1 MIKIDDSYLENE
13 IRDGFYIPSMTKRTW
28 AMELTVLDL
37 IDSICSKHNITYF
50 ADWGTYLGAIR
61 HKGFVP
67 WDDDLDICMH
77 RNELNKFLAVAKEEL
92 PEGYS
97 VMSFHNNDYSWK
109 FIYNIVPNDHMCFT
123 PEYLKSHYSFPYIVA
138 IDIFIIDNIS
148 DDDSIEQSRNEQV
161 KRLLNEAD
169 KISLSEHSEPDKL
182 NKMRALYD
190 EAEKLLQLE
199 NEHDTKRVVQKVP
212 WGVYHNRTY
221 DKSDFMNAV
230 RVPFEMTSVP
240 VPLCFNKILSS
251 KYGNFMNIVFGGGG
265 HNYPYYIGQKKAL
278 KENFD
283 YPATYKFTKSD
294 LLNSEKDYSASLKVI
309 AVDMKEYLS
318 DSVDII
324 REILLNKCGDLSY
337 EDIITYLSEL
347 QNNIVSFGTLTESVK
362 GDNCRTVKL
371 LEQYLEVIYEA
382 AKCVQEPYEK
392 INYKGTTGNECSEII
407 KEADGSASVNDIGI
421 NKANYNKYD
430 YLDNDGNADRILNEL
445 EDKFASIIEAIDS
458 EIVNRR
464 SVLFLPVKAKHFSSM
479 RAIYKMEKST
489 PDTDVYVMPLP
500 YYYKEY
506 DGSFKDEL
514 HIETEEFMNAG
525 IAVTDYNQFDLS
537 LLCPE
542 RIYINSPYDEYNM
555 AVSVDTRFYA
565 RNVKKY
571 TEKLIY
577 IPYFKLME
585 FDRANYPCW
594 FNMQYYCT
602 VPGVVMADKV
612 YVQSENTRKMYIDK
626 LNEWVGDD
634 EYSEIWEQKLIVY
647 DENYFLYKKEET
659 ISDTDTVSYEYN
671 ISKSEEFSE
680 GKPREAQN
688 KKSIVWFVS
697 AGSLAEFGD
706 KYIEKA
712 YRNIDVFA
720 SSKDKIK
727 VMLTSEPFIDEM
739 IKAYSEDLYKKWT
752 GFIDEFNRI
761 GIGEVV
767 NQDDR
772 TSDEALRKADAYYG
786 DPSYICKDFIMLK
799 KPVMLMNVEV

>member
-1 MIKIDDSYLENE
+1 MIKIDDSYLEDE
-13 IRDGFYIPSMTKRTW
+13 IRDGFYVPSMTKRTW

-138 IDIFIIDNIS
+138 IDIFIMDNIS

-169 KISLSEHSEPDKL
+169 KISLSERSEPDKL

-199 NEHDTKRVVQKVP
+199 NENDTKRVVQKVP

-221 DKSDFMNAV
+221 DKSDFINAV

-278 KENFD
+278 KEDFD
-283 YPATYKFTKSD
+283 YPATYKFSESD
-294 LLNSEKDYSASLKVI
+294 LLSNEKDYSSSLKVI
-309 AVDMKEYLS
+309 AAEMKEYLA
-318 DSVDII
+318 DSVEII
-324 REILLNKCGDLSY
+324 HEILLNKDSGLSY

-347 QNNIVSFGTLTESVK
+347 QNNIVSFGTLTESIK
-362 GDNCRTVKL
+362 GEECNTVKL
-371 LEQYLEVIYEA
+371 LEQYLEVIYKV
-382 AKCVQEPYEK
+382 AKYVQKFDES
-392 INYKGTTGNECSEII
+392 INYEE
-407 KEADGSASVNDIGI
+407 SAE
-421 NKANYNKYD
+421 NKYAECD
-430 YLDNDGNADRILNEL
+430 EGVKDT
-445 EDKFASIIEAIDS
+445 FASISEAIDS

-479 RAIYKMEKST
+479 RMAYEMEAAT

-506 DGSFKDEL
+506 DGSFKDEM
-514 HIETEEFMNAG
+514 HIDTQEFIKAN
-525 IAVTDYNQFDLS
+525 IPVTDYSRFDLS

-542 RIYINSPYDEYNM
+542 KIYINSAYDEYNM

-594 FNMQYYCT
+594 YNMQYYCT

-612 YVQSENTRKMYIDK
+612 YVQSENTRKMYIAK
-626 LNEWVGDD
+626 LNEWAGDKQ
-634 EYSEIWEQKLIVY
+634 YTEIWEQKIDVY
-647 DENYFLYKKEET
+647 EESCEEHSEDELRDAGSKKT
-659 ISDTDTVSYEYN
+659 
-671 ISKSEEFSE
+671 
-680 GKPREAQN
+680 
-688 KKSIVWFVS
+688 IVWFVS

-706 KYIEKA
+706 RYIEKA
-712 YRNIDVFA
+712 YRNLDVFA
-720 SSKDKIK
+720 LSKDKLK
-727 VMLTSEPFIDEM
+727 VLLISEPFLDEM
-739 IKAYSEDLYKKWT
+739 IKTYSDELYKKWT
-752 GFIDEFNRI
+752 GFIDEFNRS

-767 NQDDR
+767 SQVEEK
-772 TSDEALRKADAYYG
+772 SVEALLKTNAYYG
-786 DPSYICKDFIMLK
+786 DPSYICKDFILMK
-799 KPVMLMNVEV
+799 KPVMLQNVEV

>member
-1 MIKIDDSYLENE
+1 MIKIDDSYLEDE

-169 KISLSEHSEPDKL
+169 KISLSEQTESVKF

-190 EAEKLLQLE
+190 EAEKLLQRE
-199 NEHDTKRVVQKVP
+199 NEHDTERVVQKVP

-221 DKSDFMNAV
+221 DKSDFINAV

-278 KENFD
+278 KEDFD
-283 YPATYKFTKSD
+283 YPATYKFSESD
-294 LLNSEKDYSASLKVI
+294 LLNNEKDYSASLKVI
-309 AVDMKEYLS
+309 AAEMKEYLA
-318 DSVDII
+318 DSVEII
-324 REILLNKCGDLSY
+324 HEILLNKDSGLSY

-347 QNNIVSFGTLTESVK
+347 QNNIVSFGTLTESIK
-362 GDNCRTVKL
+362 GEDCNTVKL
-371 LEQYLEVIYEA
+371 LEQYLEVIYKV
-382 AKCVQEPYEK
+382 AKYVQKFDE
-392 INYKGTTGNECSEII
+392 
-407 KEADGSASVNDIGI
+407 
-421 NKANYNKYD
+421 NKYAECD
-430 YLDNDGNADRILNEL
+430 E
-445 EDKFASIIEAIDS
+445 EVKDKFASISEAIDS

-479 RAIYKMEKST
+479 RMAYEMEAAT

-506 DGSFKDEL
+506 DGSFKDEI
-514 HIETEEFMNAG
+514 HIDTEEFIKAN
-525 IAVTDYNQFDLS
+525 IPVTDYSRFDLS

-542 RIYINSPYDEYNM
+542 KIYINSAYDEYNM

-594 FNMQYYCT
+594 YNMQYYCT

-612 YVQSENTRKMYIDK
+612 YVQSENTRKAYIDK
-626 LNEWVGDD
+626 LNEWVGD
-634 EYSEIWEQKLIVY
+634 EQYTEIWEQKIDVY
-647 DENYFLYKKEET
+647 ADGFEEHSEDELRDAGSKKT
-659 ISDTDTVSYEYN
+659 
-671 ISKSEEFSE
+671 
-680 GKPREAQN
+680 
-688 KKSIVWFVS
+688 IVWFVS

-706 KYIEKA
+706 RYIEKA
-712 YRNIDVFA
+712 YRNLDVFA
-720 SSKDKIK
+720 LSKDKLK
-727 VMLTSEPFIDEM
+727 VLLISEPFLDEM
-739 IKAYSEDLYKKWT
+739 IKTYSDELYKKWT
-752 GFIDEFNRI
+752 GFIDEFNKS

-767 NQDDR
+767 SQVEDQ
-772 TSDEALRKADAYYG
+772 SVEALLKANAYYG
-786 DPSYICKDFIMLK
+786 DPSYICKDFILMK
-799 KPVMLMNVEV
+799 KPVMLQNVEV

>member
-1 MIKIDDSYLENE
+1 
-13 IRDGFYIPSMTKRTW
+13 
-28 AMELTVLDL
+28 MELTVLDL

-50 ADWGTYLGAIR
+50 VDWGTYLGAIR

-148 DDDSIEQSRNEQV
+148 DDDSIERSRNEQV
-161 KRLLNEAD
+161 RRLLNEAD
-169 KISLSEHSEPDKL
+169 KISLSEQSEPDKL

-221 DKSDFMNAV
+221 DKSDFINAV

-278 KENFD
+278 KEDFD
-283 YPATYKFTKSD
+283 YPATYKFSESD
-294 LLNSEKDYSASLKVI
+294 LLSNEKDYSASLKVI
-309 AVDMKEYLS
+309 AAEMKEYLA
-318 DSVDII
+318 DSVEII
-324 REILLNKCGDLSY
+324 HEILLNKDSGLSY

-347 QNNIVSFGTLTESVK
+347 QNNIVSFGTLTESIK
-362 GDNCRTVKL
+362 GEDCNTVKL
-371 LEQYLEVIYEA
+371 LEQYLEVIYKVAKYVQKFDEGISYEA
-382 AKCVQEPYEK
+382 
-392 INYKGTTGNECSEII
+392 
-407 KEADGSASVNDIGI
+407 SAE
-421 NKANYNKYD
+421 NKYAECD
-430 YLDNDGNADRILNEL
+430 EEVKDT
-445 EDKFASIIEAIDS
+445 FASISEAIDS

-479 RAIYKMEKST
+479 RMAYEMEAAT

-506 DGSFKDEL
+506 DGSFKDEI
-514 HIETEEFMNAG
+514 HIDTEEFIKAN
-525 IAVTDYNQFDLS
+525 IPVTDYSRFDLS

-542 RIYINSPYDEYNM
+542 KIYINSAYDEYNM

-594 FNMQYYCT
+594 YNMQYYCT

-612 YVQSENTRKMYIDK
+612 YVQSENTRKAYIDK
-626 LNEWVGDD
+626 LNEWVGDEKYTD
-634 EYSEIWEQKLIVY
+634 IWEQKIDVY
-647 DENYFLYKKEET
+647 NESCEEDSEDELR
-659 ISDTDTVSYEYN
+659 DAG
-671 ISKSEEFSE
+671 SK
-680 GKPREAQN
+680 N
-688 KKSIVWFVS
+688 TIVWFVS

-706 KYIEKA
+706 RYIEKA
-712 YRNIDVFA
+712 YRNLDVFA
-720 SSKDKIK
+720 LSKDKLK
-727 VMLTSEPFIDEM
+727 VLLISEPFLDEM
-739 IKAYSEDLYKKWT
+739 IKNHSDELYKKWT
-752 GFIDEFNRI
+752 GFIDEFNRS

-767 NQDDR
+767 SQVEAQ
-772 TSDEALRKADAYYG
+772 SVEALLKANAYYG
-786 DPSYICKDFIMLK
+786 DPSYICKDFILMK
-799 KPVMLMNVEV
+799 KPVMLQNVEV

>member
-1 MIKIDDSYLENE
+1 
-13 IRDGFYIPSMTKRTW
+13 
-28 AMELTVLDL
+28 MELTVLDL

-169 KISLSEHSEPDKL
+169 KISLSEQSEPDKL
-182 NKMRALYD
+182 NKMRAIYD

-199 NEHDTKRVVQKVP
+199 NEHDTERVVQKVP

-221 DKSDFMNAV
+221 DKSDFINAV

-278 KENFD
+278 KEDFD
-283 YPATYKFTKSD
+283 YPATYKFSESD
-294 LLNSEKDYSASLKVI
+294 LLNNEKDYSASLKVI
-309 AVDMKEYLS
+309 AAEMKEYLA
-318 DSVDII
+318 DSVEII
-324 REILLNKCGDLSY
+324 HEILLNKDSGLSY

-347 QNNIVSFGTLTESVK
+347 QNNIVSFGTLTESIK
-362 GDNCRTVKL
+362 GEDCKTVKL
-371 LEQYLEVIYEA
+371 LEQYLEVIYKV
-382 AKCVQEPYEK
+382 AKYVQKFDE
-392 INYKGTTGNECSEII
+392 
-407 KEADGSASVNDIGI
+407 
-421 NKANYNKYD
+421 NKYAECD
-430 YLDNDGNADRILNEL
+430 EVVKDT
-445 EDKFASIIEAIDS
+445 FASISEAIYS

-479 RAIYKMEKST
+479 RMAYEMETVT

-506 DGSFKDEL
+506 DGSFKDEM
-514 HIETEEFMNAG
+514 HIDTEEFIKAN
-525 IAVTDYNQFDLS
+525 IPVTDYSRFDLS

-542 RIYINSPYDEYNM
+542 KIYINSAYDEYNM

-594 FNMQYYCT
+594 YNMQYYCT

-612 YVQSENTRKMYIDK
+612 YVQSENTRKVYIDK
-626 LNEWVGDD
+626 LNEWVGD
-634 EYSEIWEQKLIVY
+634 EKYTEIWEQKIDVY
-647 DENYFLYKKEET
+647 NESCEEHSEDELRDAGSKKT
-659 ISDTDTVSYEYN
+659 
-671 ISKSEEFSE
+671 
-680 GKPREAQN
+680 
-688 KKSIVWFVS
+688 IVWFVS

-706 KYIEKA
+706 RYIEKA
-712 YRNIDVFA
+712 YRNLDVFA
-720 SSKDKIK
+720 LSKDKLK
-727 VMLTSEPFIDEM
+727 VLLISEPFLDEM
-739 IKAYSEDLYKKWT
+739 IKTYSDELYKKWT
-752 GFIDEFNRI
+752 GFIDEFKRS

-767 NQDDR
+767 SQVEDQ
-772 TSDEALRKADAYYG
+772 SVEALLKANAYYG
-786 DPSYICKDFIMLK
+786 DPSYICKDFILMK
-799 KPVMLMNVEV
+799 KPVMLQNVEV

>member
-1 MIKIDDSYLENE
+1 
-13 IRDGFYIPSMTKRTW
+13 
-28 AMELTVLDL
+28 MELTVLDL

-77 RNELNKFLAVAKEEL
+77 RNEFNKFLAVAKEEL

-97 VMSFHNNDYSWK
+97 IMSFHNNDYSWK

-169 KISLSEHSEPDKL
+169 KISLSEQSEPDKL

-221 DKSDFMNAV
+221 DKSDFINAV

-278 KENFD
+278 KEDFD
-283 YPATYKFTKSD
+283 YPATYKFSESD
-294 LLNSEKDYSASLKVI
+294 LLSNEKDYSASLKVI
-309 AVDMKEYLS
+309 AAEMKEYLA
-318 DSVDII
+318 DSVEII
-324 REILLNKCGDLSY
+324 HEILLNKDSGLSY

-347 QNNIVSFGTLTESVK
+347 QNNIVSFGTLTESIK
-362 GDNCRTVKL
+362 GEDCNTVKL
-371 LEQYLEVIYEA
+371 LEQYLEVIYKV
-382 AKCVQEPYEK
+382 AKYVQKFDES
-392 INYKGTTGNECSEII
+392 INYEE
-407 KEADGSASVNDIGI
+407 SAE
-421 NKANYNKYD
+421 NKYAECD
-430 YLDNDGNADRILNEL
+430 EEVKDT
-445 EDKFASIIEAIDS
+445 FVSISEAIDS

-479 RAIYKMEKST
+479 RMAYEMETAT

-506 DGSFKDEL
+506 DGSFKDEM
-514 HIETEEFMNAG
+514 HIDTEEFIKAN
-525 IAVTDYNQFDLS
+525 IPVTDYSRFDLS

-542 RIYINSPYDEYNM
+542 KIYINSAYDEYNM

-594 FNMQYYCT
+594 YNMQYYCT

-612 YVQSENTRKMYIDK
+612 YVQSENTRKVYIDK
-626 LNEWVGDD
+626 LNEWVGD
-634 EYSEIWEQKLIVY
+634 EKYTEIWEQKIDVY
-647 DENYFLYKKEET
+647 DESCEEHSEDELRDAGSKKT
-659 ISDTDTVSYEYN
+659 
-671 ISKSEEFSE
+671 
-680 GKPREAQN
+680 
-688 KKSIVWFVS
+688 IVWFVS

-706 KYIEKA
+706 RYIEKA
-712 YRNIDVFA
+712 YRNLDVFA
-720 SSKDKIK
+720 LSKDKLK
-727 VMLTSEPFIDEM
+727 VLLNSEPFLDEM
-739 IKAYSEDLYKKWT
+739 IKNYSDELYKKWT
-752 GFIDEFNRI
+752 GFIDEFNRS

-767 NQDDR
+767 SQVEEKSVDV
-772 TSDEALRKADAYYG
+772 LLKATAYYG
-786 DPSYICKDFIMLK
+786 DPSYICKDFILMK
-799 KPVMLMNVEV
+799 KPVMLQNVEV

>member
-1 MIKIDDSYLENE
+1 MIKIDDSYLEDE

-77 RNELNKFLAVAKEEL
+77 RNEFNKFLAIAKEEL

-169 KISLSEHSEPDKL
+169 KISLSEQSEPDKL

-221 DKSDFMNAV
+221 DKSDFINAV

-278 KENFD
+278 KEDFD
-283 YPATYKFTKSD
+283 YPATYKFSESD
-294 LLNSEKDYSASLKVI
+294 LLSNEKDYSASLKVI
-309 AVDMKEYLS
+309 AAEMKEYLA
-318 DSVDII
+318 DSVEII
-324 REILLNKCGDLSY
+324 HEILLNKDSGLSY

-347 QNNIVSFGTLTESVK
+347 QNNIVSFGTLTESIK
-362 GDNCRTVKL
+362 GEDCNTVKL
-371 LEQYLEVIYEA
+371 LEQYLEVIYKVAKYVQKFDEGISYEA
-382 AKCVQEPYEK
+382 SAESKYA
-392 INYKGTTGNECSEII
+392 ECDEEV
-407 KEADGSASVNDIGI
+407 KDT
-421 NKANYNKYD
+421 
-430 YLDNDGNADRILNEL
+430 
-445 EDKFASIIEAIDS
+445 FASISDAIDS

-479 RAIYKMEKST
+479 RMAYEMETAT

-506 DGSFKDEL
+506 DGSFKDEM
-514 HIETEEFMNAG
+514 HIDTEEFIKAN
-525 IAVTDYNQFDLS
+525 IPVTDYSRFDLS

-542 RIYINSPYDEYNM
+542 KIYINSAYDEYNM

-594 FNMQYYCT
+594 YNMQYYCT

-612 YVQSENTRKMYIDK
+612 YVQSENTRKAYIDK
-626 LNEWVGDD
+626 LNEWVGDEKYTD
-634 EYSEIWEQKLIVY
+634 IWEQKIDVY
-647 DENYFLYKKEET
+647 NESCEKHSEDELRDAGSKKT
-659 ISDTDTVSYEYN
+659 
-671 ISKSEEFSE
+671 
-680 GKPREAQN
+680 
-688 KKSIVWFVS
+688 IVWFVS

-712 YRNIDVFA
+712 YRNLDVFA
-720 SSKDKIK
+720 LSKDKLK
-727 VMLTSEPFIDEM
+727 VLLNSEPFLDEM
-739 IKAYSEDLYKKWT
+739 IKNYSDELYKKWT
-752 GFIDEFNRI
+752 GFIDEFNRS

-767 NQDDR
+767 SQVEEKSVDV
-772 TSDEALRKADAYYG
+772 LLKATAYYG
-786 DPSYICKDFIMLK
+786 DPSYICKDFILMK
-799 KPVMLMNVEV
+799 KPVMLQNVEV

>member
-1 MIKIDDSYLENE
+1 MIKIDDSYLEDE

-169 KISLSEHSEPDKL
+169 KISLSEHSEPDKY
-182 NKMRALYD
+182 NKMRVLYD

-199 NEHDTKRVVQKVP
+199 NEHDTERVVQKVP

-221 DKSDFMNAV
+221 DKSDFINAV

-278 KENFD
+278 KEDFD
-283 YPATYKFTKSD
+283 YPATYKFSESD
-294 LLNSEKDYSASLKVI
+294 LLSNEKDYSASLKMI
-309 AVDMKEYLS
+309 AAEMKEYLA
-318 DSVDII
+318 DSVEII
-324 REILLNKCGDLSY
+324 HEILLNKDNGLSY

-347 QNNIVSFGTLTESVK
+347 QNNIVSFGTLTESIK
-362 GDNCRTVKL
+362 GEDCNTVKL
-371 LEQYLEVIYEA
+371 LEQYLEVIYKV
-382 AKCVQEPYEK
+382 AKYVQKFDES
-392 INYKGTTGNECSEII
+392 INYEE
-407 KEADGSASVNDIGI
+407 SAE
-421 NKANYNKYD
+421 NKYAECD
-430 YLDNDGNADRILNEL
+430 EEVKDT
-445 EDKFASIIEAIDS
+445 FASISEAIDA
-458 EIVNRR
+458 EIANRR

-479 RAIYKMEKST
+479 RMAYEMEAAT

-506 DGSFKDEL
+506 DGSFKDEM
-514 HIETEEFMNAG
+514 HIDTEEFIKAN
-525 IAVTDYNQFDLS
+525 IPVTDYSRFDLS

-542 RIYINSPYDEYNM
+542 KIYINSAYDEYNM

-565 RNVKKY
+565 RIVKKY

-594 FNMQYYCT
+594 YNMQYYCT

-612 YVQSENTRKMYIDK
+612 YVQSENTRKVYIDK
-626 LNEWVGDD
+626 LNEWAGDE
-634 EYSEIWEQKLIVY
+634 EYTDIWEQKIDVY
-647 DENYFLYKKEET
+647 DDGFEEHSENELRDAGSKKT
-659 ISDTDTVSYEYN
+659 I
-671 ISKSEEFSE
+671 I
-680 GKPREAQN
+680 
-688 KKSIVWFVS
+688 WFVS

-706 KYIEKA
+706 RYIEKA
-712 YRNIDVFA
+712 YRNLDVFA
-720 SSKDKIK
+720 LSKDKLK
-727 VMLTSEPFIDEM
+727 VLLNSEPFLDEM
-739 IKAYSEDLYKKWT
+739 IKTYSDELYKKWT
-752 GFIDEFNRI
+752 GFIDEFNRS

-767 NQDDR
+767 SQVEEK
-772 TSDEALRKADAYYG
+772 SVEALLKANAYYG
-786 DPSYICKDFIMLK
+786 DPSYMCKDFILMK
-799 KPVMLMNVEV
+799 KPVMLQNVEV

>member
-1 MIKIDDSYLENE
+1 MIKIDDSYLEDE

-77 RNELNKFLAVAKEEL
+77 RNEFNKFLAVAKEEL

-169 KISLSEHSEPDKL
+169 KISLSEQSEPDKF
-182 NKMRALYD
+182 NKMRAIYD

-199 NEHDTKRVVQKVP
+199 NEHDTERVVQKVP

-221 DKSDFMNAV
+221 DKSDFINAV

-278 KENFD
+278 KEDFD
-283 YPATYKFTKSD
+283 YPATYKFSESD
-294 LLNSEKDYSASLKVI
+294 LLSNEKDYSASLKVI
-309 AVDMKEYLS
+309 AAEMKEYLA
-318 DSVDII
+318 DSVEII
-324 REILLNKCGDLSY
+324 HEILLNKDSGLSY

-362 GDNCRTVKL
+362 GEDCNTVKL
-371 LEQYLEVIYEA
+371 LEQYLEVIYKVAKYVQKFDEGISYEA
-382 AKCVQEPYEK
+382 
-392 INYKGTTGNECSEII
+392 
-407 KEADGSASVNDIGI
+407 SAE
-421 NKANYNKYD
+421 NKYAECD
-430 YLDNDGNADRILNEL
+430 EEVKDT
-445 EDKFASIIEAIDS
+445 FASISEAIDS

-479 RAIYKMEKST
+479 RMAYEMETAT

-506 DGSFKDEL
+506 DGSFKDEM
-514 HIETEEFMNAG
+514 HIDTEEFIKAN
-525 IAVTDYNQFDLS
+525 IPVTDYSRFDLS

-542 RIYINSPYDEYNM
+542 KIYINSAYDEYNM

-594 FNMQYYCT
+594 YNMQYYCT

-612 YVQSENTRKMYIDK
+612 YVQSENTRKVYIDK
-626 LNEWVGDD
+626 LNEWVGD
-634 EYSEIWEQKLIVY
+634 EKYTEIWEQKIDVY
-647 DENYFLYKKEET
+647 DESCEEH
-659 ISDTDTVSYEYN
+659 
-671 ISKSEEFSE
+671 SEDELRDAGSE
-680 GKPREAQN
+680 KT
-688 KKSIVWFVS
+688 IVWFVS

-712 YRNIDVFA
+712 YRNLDVFA
-720 SSKDKIK
+720 LSKDKLK
-727 VMLTSEPFIDEM
+727 VLLISEPFLDEM
-739 IKAYSEDLYKKWT
+739 IKNYSDELYKKWI
-752 GFIDEFNRI
+752 GFIDEFNRSS
-761 GIGEVV
+761 IGEVMSQV
-767 NQDDR
+767 EEK
-772 TSDEALRKADAYYG
+772 SVEALLKANAYYG
-786 DPSYICKDFIMLK
+786 DPSYICKDFILMK
-799 KPVMLMNVEV
+799 KPVMLQNVEV

>member
-1 MIKIDDSYLENE
+1 MIKIDDSYLEDE

-169 KISLSEHSEPDKL
+169 KISLSEQSEPDKL

-221 DKSDFMNAV
+221 DKSDFINAV

-278 KENFD
+278 KEDFD
-283 YPATYKFTKSD
+283 YPATYKFSESD
-294 LLNSEKDYSASLKVI
+294 LLSNEKDYSASLKVI
-309 AVDMKEYLS
+309 AAEMKEYLA
-318 DSVDII
+318 DSVEII
-324 REILLNKCGDLSY
+324 HEILLNKDNGLSY

-347 QNNIVSFGTLTESVK
+347 QNNIVSFGTLTESIK
-362 GDNCRTVKL
+362 GEDCKTVKL
-371 LEQYLEVIYEA
+371 LEQYLEVIYKVAKYVQKFDEGISYEA
-382 AKCVQEPYEK
+382 SAESKYA
-392 INYKGTTGNECSEII
+392 ECDEGV
-407 KEADGSASVNDIGI
+407 KDT
-421 NKANYNKYD
+421 
-430 YLDNDGNADRILNEL
+430 
-445 EDKFASIIEAIDS
+445 FASISEAIDS

-479 RAIYKMEKST
+479 RMAYEMETAT

-506 DGSFKDEL
+506 DGSFKDEM
-514 HIETEEFMNAG
+514 HIDTEEFIKAN
-525 IAVTDYNQFDLS
+525 IPVTDYSRFDLS

-542 RIYINSPYDEYNM
+542 KIYINSAYDEYNM

-594 FNMQYYCT
+594 YNMQYYCT

-612 YVQSENTRKMYIDK
+612 YVQSENTRKMYIAK
-626 LNEWVGDD
+626 LNEWAGDKQ
-634 EYSEIWEQKLIVY
+634 YTEIWEQKIDVY
-647 DENYFLYKKEET
+647 EESCEEHSEDELRDAGSKKT
-659 ISDTDTVSYEYN
+659 
-671 ISKSEEFSE
+671 
-680 GKPREAQN
+680 
-688 KKSIVWFVS
+688 IVWFVS

-706 KYIEKA
+706 RYIEKA
-712 YRNIDVFA
+712 YRNLDVFA
-720 SSKDKIK
+720 LSKDKLK
-727 VMLTSEPFIDEM
+727 VLLISEPFLDEM
-739 IKAYSEDLYKKWT
+739 IKTYSDELYKKWT
-752 GFIDEFNRI
+752 GFIDEFNRS

-767 NQDDR
+767 SQVEEK
-772 TSDEALRKADAYYG
+772 SVEALLKANAYYG
-786 DPSYICKDFIMLK
+786 DPSYICKDFILMK
-799 KPVMLMNVEV
+799 KPVMLQNVEV

>member
-1 MIKIDDSYLENE
+1 MIKIDDSYLEDE

-169 KISLSEHSEPDKL
+169 KISLSEQSEPDKL

-199 NEHDTKRVVQKVP
+199 NENDTKRVVQKVP

-221 DKSDFMNAV
+221 DKSDFINAV

-278 KENFD
+278 KEDFD
-283 YPATYKFTKSD
+283 YPATYKFSESD
-294 LLNSEKDYSASLKVI
+294 LLSNEKDYSASLKVI
-309 AVDMKEYLS
+309 AAEMKEYLA
-318 DSVDII
+318 DSVEII
-324 REILLNKCGDLSY
+324 HEILLNKDSGLSY

-347 QNNIVSFGTLTESVK
+347 QNNIVSFGTLTESIK
-362 GDNCRTVKL
+362 GEDCNTVKL
-371 LEQYLEVIYEA
+371 LEQYLEVIYKVAKYVQKFDEGISYEA
-382 AKCVQEPYEK
+382 SAESKYA
-392 INYKGTTGNECSEII
+392 ECDEGV
-407 KEADGSASVNDIGI
+407 KDT
-421 NKANYNKYD
+421 
-430 YLDNDGNADRILNEL
+430 
-445 EDKFASIIEAIDS
+445 FASISEAIDS

-479 RAIYKMEKST
+479 RIAYEMEAAT

-506 DGSFKDEL
+506 DGSFKDEM
-514 HIETEEFMNAG
+514 HIDTEEFIKAN
-525 IAVTDYNQFDLS
+525 IPVTDYSRFDLS

-542 RIYINSPYDEYNM
+542 KIYINSAYDEYNM

-594 FNMQYYCT
+594 YNMQYYCT

-626 LNEWVGDD
+626 LNEWVGD
-634 EYSEIWEQKLIVY
+634 EKYTEIWEQKIDVY
-647 DENYFLYKKEET
+647 NESCEEHSEDELR
-659 ISDTDTVSYEYN
+659 DAG
-671 ISKSEEFSE
+671 SE
-680 GKPREAQN
+680 KT
-688 KKSIVWFVS
+688 IVWFVS

-706 KYIEKA
+706 RYIEKA
-712 YRNIDVFA
+712 YRNLDVFA
-720 SSKDKIK
+720 LSKDKLK
-727 VMLTSEPFIDEM
+727 VLLISEPFLDEM
-739 IKAYSEDLYKKWT
+739 IKTYSDELYKKWT
-752 GFIDEFNRI
+752 GFIDEFNRS

-767 NQDDR
+767 SQVEEK
-772 TSDEALRKADAYYG
+772 SVEALLKANAYYG
-786 DPSYICKDFIMLK
+786 DPSSICKDFILMK
-799 KPVMLMNVEV
+799 KPVMLQNVEV

>member
-1 MIKIDDSYLENE
+1 MIKIDDSYLEDE

-169 KISLSEHSEPDKL
+169 KISLSEQSEPDKL

-199 NEHDTKRVVQKVP
+199 NENDTKRVVQKVP

-221 DKSDFMNAV
+221 DKSDFINAV

-278 KENFD
+278 KEDFD
-283 YPATYKFTKSD
+283 YPATYKFSESD
-294 LLNSEKDYSASLKVI
+294 LLSNEKDYSASLKVI
-309 AVDMKEYLS
+309 AAEMKEYLA
-318 DSVDII
+318 DSVEII
-324 REILLNKCGDLSY
+324 HEILLNKDSGLSY

-347 QNNIVSFGTLTESVK
+347 QNNIVSFGTLTESIK
-362 GDNCRTVKL
+362 GEDCKTVKL
-371 LEQYLEVIYEA
+371 LEQYLEVIYKVAKYVQKFDEGISYEA
-382 AKCVQEPYEK
+382 SAESKYA
-392 INYKGTTGNECSEII
+392 ECDEGV
-407 KEADGSASVNDIGI
+407 KDT
-421 NKANYNKYD
+421 
-430 YLDNDGNADRILNEL
+430 
-445 EDKFASIIEAIDS
+445 FASISEAIDS

-479 RAIYKMEKST
+479 RMAYEMEAAT

-506 DGSFKDEL
+506 DGSFKDEM
-514 HIETEEFMNAG
+514 HIDTEEFIKAN
-525 IAVTDYNQFDLS
+525 IPVTDYSRFDLS

-542 RIYINSPYDEYNM
+542 KIYINSAYDEYNM

-594 FNMQYYCT
+594 YNMQYYCT

-612 YVQSENTRKMYIDK
+612 YVQSENTRKVYIDK
-626 LNEWVGDD
+626 LNEWAGDEKYTD
-634 EYSEIWEQKLIVY
+634 IWEQKIDVY
-647 DENYFLYKKEET
+647 DESCEEH
-659 ISDTDTVSYEYN
+659 
-671 ISKSEEFSE
+671 SEDELRDAGSI
-680 GKPREAQN
+680 KT
-688 KKSIVWFVS
+688 IVWFVS

-712 YRNIDVFA
+712 YRNLDVFA
-720 SSKDKIK
+720 LSKDKLK
-727 VMLTSEPFIDEM
+727 VLLISEPFLDEM
-739 IKAYSEDLYKKWT
+739 IKNHSDELYKKWT
-752 GFIDEFNRI
+752 GFIDEFNRS

-767 NQDDR
+767 SQVEEK
-772 TSDEALRKADAYYG
+772 SVEALLKANAYYG
-786 DPSYICKDFIMLK
+786 DPSSICKDFILMK
-799 KPVMLMNVEV
+799 KPVMLQNVEV

>member
-1 MIKIDDSYLENE
+1 MIKIDDSYLEDE

-169 KISLSEHSEPDKL
+169 KISLSEQSEPDKL

-199 NEHDTKRVVQKVP
+199 NEHDTERVVQKVP

-221 DKSDFMNAV
+221 DKSDFINAV

-278 KENFD
+278 KEDFD
-283 YPATYKFTKSD
+283 YPATYKFSESD
-294 LLNSEKDYSASLKVI
+294 LLSNEKDYSASLKVI
-309 AVDMKEYLS
+309 AAEMKEYLA
-318 DSVDII
+318 DSVEII
-324 REILLNKCGDLSY
+324 HEILLNKDSGLSY

-347 QNNIVSFGTLTESVK
+347 QNNIVSFGTLTESIK
-362 GDNCRTVKL
+362 GEDCNTVKL
-371 LEQYLEVIYEA
+371 LEQYLEVIYKV
-382 AKCVQEPYEK
+382 AKYVQKFDEGISYE
-392 INYKGTTGNECSEII
+392 E
-407 KEADGSASVNDIGI
+407 SAE
-421 NKANYNKYD
+421 NKYAECD
-430 YLDNDGNADRILNEL
+430 EGVKDT
-445 EDKFASIIEAIDS
+445 FASISEAIDS

-479 RAIYKMEKST
+479 RMAYEMEAAT

-506 DGSFKDEL
+506 DGSFKDEM
-514 HIETEEFMNAG
+514 HIDTEEFIKAN
-525 IAVTDYNQFDLS
+525 IPVTDYSRFDLS

-542 RIYINSPYDEYNM
+542 KIYINSAYDEYNM

-594 FNMQYYCT
+594 YNMQYYCT

-612 YVQSENTRKMYIDK
+612 YVQSENTRKVYIDK
-626 LNEWVGDD
+626 LNEWVGD
-634 EYSEIWEQKLIVY
+634 EKYTEIWEQKIDVY
-647 DENYFLYKKEET
+647 DDGFEEHSEDELRDAGSKKT
-659 ISDTDTVSYEYN
+659 
-671 ISKSEEFSE
+671 
-680 GKPREAQN
+680 
-688 KKSIVWFVS
+688 IVWFVS

-712 YRNIDVFA
+712 YRNLDVFA
-720 SSKDKIK
+720 LSKDKLK
-727 VMLTSEPFIDEM
+727 VLLISEPFLDEM
-739 IKAYSEDLYKKWT
+739 IKTYSDELYKKWT
-752 GFIDEFNRI
+752 GFIDEFNRS

-767 NQDDR
+767 SQVEDQ
-772 TSDEALRKADAYYG
+772 SVEALLKANAYYG
-786 DPSYICKDFIMLK
+786 DPSYICKDFILMK
-799 KPVMLMNVEV
+799 KPVMLQNVEV

>member
-1 MIKIDDSYLENE
+1 
-13 IRDGFYIPSMTKRTW
+13 
-28 AMELTVLDL
+28 
-37 IDSICSKHNITYF
+37 
-50 ADWGTYLGAIR
+50 
-61 HKGFVP
+61 
-67 WDDDLDICMH
+67 MH

-97 VMSFHNNDYSWK
+97 IMSFHNNDYSWK

-169 KISLSEHSEPDKL
+169 KISLSEQSEPDKL

-221 DKSDFMNAV
+221 DKSDFINAV

-278 KENFD
+278 KEDFD
-283 YPATYKFTKSD
+283 YPATYKFSESD
-294 LLNSEKDYSASLKVI
+294 LLSNEKDYSASLKVI
-309 AVDMKEYLS
+309 AAEMKEYLA
-318 DSVDII
+318 DSVEII
-324 REILLNKCGDLSY
+324 HEILLNKDSGLSY

-347 QNNIVSFGTLTESVK
+347 QNNIVSFGTLTESIK
-362 GDNCRTVKL
+362 GEDCKTVKL
-371 LEQYLEVIYEA
+371 LEQYLEVIYKVAKYVQKFDEGISYEA
-382 AKCVQEPYEK
+382 SAESKYA
-392 INYKGTTGNECSEII
+392 ECDEGV
-407 KEADGSASVNDIGI
+407 KDT
-421 NKANYNKYD
+421 
-430 YLDNDGNADRILNEL
+430 
-445 EDKFASIIEAIDS
+445 FASISEAIDS

-479 RAIYKMEKST
+479 RMAYEMETAT

-506 DGSFKDEL
+506 DGSFKDEM
-514 HIETEEFMNAG
+514 HIDTEEFIKAN
-525 IAVTDYNQFDLS
+525 IPVTDYSRFDLS

-542 RIYINSPYDEYNM
+542 KIYINSAYDEYNM

-594 FNMQYYCT
+594 YNMQYYCT

-612 YVQSENTRKMYIDK
+612 YVQSENTRKVYIDK
-626 LNEWVGDD
+626 LNEWVGD
-634 EYSEIWEQKLIVY
+634 EKYTEIWEQKIDVY
-647 DENYFLYKKEET
+647 NESCEEHSEDELR
-659 ISDTDTVSYEYN
+659 DAG
-671 ISKSEEFSE
+671 SE
-680 GKPREAQN
+680 KT
-688 KKSIVWFVS
+688 IVWFVS

-706 KYIEKA
+706 RYIEKA
-712 YRNIDVFA
+712 YRNLDVFA
-720 SSKDKIK
+720 LSKDKLK
-727 VMLTSEPFIDEM
+727 VLLNSEPFLDEM
-739 IKAYSEDLYKKWT
+739 IKNYSDELYKKWT
-752 GFIDEFNRI
+752 GFIDEFNRS

-767 NQDDR
+767 SQVEEKSVDV
-772 TSDEALRKADAYYG
+772 LLKATAYYG
-786 DPSYICKDFIMLK
+786 DPSYICKDFILMK
-799 KPVMLMNVEV
+799 KPVMLQNVEV

>member
-1 MIKIDDSYLENE
+1 MIKIDDSYLEDE

-169 KISLSEHSEPDKL
+169 KISLSEQSEPDKL

-199 NEHDTKRVVQKVP
+199 NENDTKRVVQKVP

-221 DKSDFMNAV
+221 DKSDFINAV

-278 KENFD
+278 KEDFD
-283 YPATYKFTKSD
+283 YPATYKFSESD
-294 LLNSEKDYSASLKVI
+294 LLSNEKDYSASLKVI
-309 AVDMKEYLS
+309 AAEMKEYLA
-318 DSVDII
+318 DSVEII
-324 REILLNKCGDLSY
+324 HEILLNKDSGLSY

-347 QNNIVSFGTLTESVK
+347 QNNIVSFGTLTESIK
-362 GDNCRTVKL
+362 GEDCKTVKL
-371 LEQYLEVIYEA
+371 LEQYLEVIYKV
-382 AKCVQEPYEK
+382 AKYVQKFDEGISYE
-392 INYKGTTGNECSEII
+392 E
-407 KEADGSASVNDIGI
+407 SAE
-421 NKANYNKYD
+421 NKYAECD
-430 YLDNDGNADRILNEL
+430 EGVKDT
-445 EDKFASIIEAIDS
+445 FASISEAIDS

-479 RAIYKMEKST
+479 RMAYEMEATT

-506 DGSFKDEL
+506 DGSFKDEM
-514 HIETEEFMNAG
+514 HIDTEEFIKAN
-525 IAVTDYNQFDLS
+525 IPVTDYSRFDLS

-542 RIYINSPYDEYNM
+542 KIYINSAYDEYNM

-594 FNMQYYCT
+594 YNMQYYCT

-612 YVQSENTRKMYIDK
+612 YVQSENTRKVYIDK
-626 LNEWVGDD
+626 LNEWAGDEKYTD
-634 EYSEIWEQKLIVY
+634 IWEQKIDVY
-647 DENYFLYKKEET
+647 DESCEEH
-659 ISDTDTVSYEYN
+659 
-671 ISKSEEFSE
+671 SEDELRDAGSI
-680 GKPREAQN
+680 KT
-688 KKSIVWFVS
+688 IVWFVS

-712 YRNIDVFA
+712 YRNLDVFA
-720 SSKDKIK
+720 LSKDKLK
-727 VMLTSEPFIDEM
+727 VLLISEPFLDEM
-739 IKAYSEDLYKKWT
+739 IKNHSDELYKKWT
-752 GFIDEFNRI
+752 GFIDEFNRS

-767 NQDDR
+767 SQVEEK
-772 TSDEALRKADAYYG
+772 SVEALLKANAYYG
-786 DPSYICKDFIMLK
+786 DPSSICKDFILMK
-799 KPVMLMNVEV
+799 KPVMLQNVEV

>member
-1 MIKIDDSYLENE
+1 
-13 IRDGFYIPSMTKRTW
+13 
-28 AMELTVLDL
+28 MELTVLDL

-169 KISLSEHSEPDKL
+169 KISLSEQSEPDKL

-199 NEHDTKRVVQKVP
+199 NENDTKRVVQKVP

-221 DKSDFMNAV
+221 DKSDFINAV

-278 KENFD
+278 KEDFD
-283 YPATYKFTKSD
+283 YPATYKFSESD
-294 LLNSEKDYSASLKVI
+294 LLSNEKDYSASLKVI
-309 AVDMKEYLS
+309 AAEMKEYLA
-318 DSVDII
+318 DSVEII
-324 REILLNKCGDLSY
+324 HEILLNKDSGLSY

-347 QNNIVSFGTLTESVK
+347 QNNIVSFGTLTESIK
-362 GDNCRTVKL
+362 GEDCKTVKL
-371 LEQYLEVIYEA
+371 LEQYLEVIYKV
-382 AKCVQEPYEK
+382 AKYVQKFDEGISYE
-392 INYKGTTGNECSEII
+392 E
-407 KEADGSASVNDIGI
+407 SAE
-421 NKANYNKYD
+421 NKYAECD
-430 YLDNDGNADRILNEL
+430 EGVKDT
-445 EDKFASIIEAIDS
+445 FASISEAIDS

-479 RAIYKMEKST
+479 RIAYEMEAAT

-506 DGSFKDEL
+506 DGSFKDEM
-514 HIETEEFMNAG
+514 HIDTEEFIKAN
-525 IAVTDYNQFDLS
+525 IPVTDYSRFDLS

-542 RIYINSPYDEYNM
+542 KIYINSAYDEYNM

-565 RNVKKY
+565 RIVKKY

-594 FNMQYYCT
+594 YNMQYYCT

-612 YVQSENTRKMYIDK
+612 YVQSENTRKAYIDK
-626 LNEWVGDD
+626 LNEWVGDEKYTD
-634 EYSEIWEQKLIVY
+634 IWEQKIDVY
-647 DENYFLYKKEET
+647 NESCEKHSEDELRDAGSKKT
-659 ISDTDTVSYEYN
+659 
-671 ISKSEEFSE
+671 
-680 GKPREAQN
+680 
-688 KKSIVWFVS
+688 IVWFVS

-712 YRNIDVFA
+712 YRNLDVFA
-720 SSKDKIK
+720 LSKDKLK
-727 VMLTSEPFIDEM
+727 VLLNSEPFLDEM
-739 IKAYSEDLYKKWT
+739 IKNYSDELYKKWT
-752 GFIDEFNRI
+752 GFIDEFNRS

-767 NQDDR
+767 SQVEEK
-772 TSDEALRKADAYYG
+772 SVEALLKANAYYG
-786 DPSYICKDFIMLK
+786 DPSSICKDFILMK
-799 KPVMLMNVEV
+799 KPVMLQNVEV

>member
-1 MIKIDDSYLENE
+1 
-13 IRDGFYIPSMTKRTW
+13 
-28 AMELTVLDL
+28 MELTVLDL

-169 KISLSEHSEPDKL
+169 KISLSEQSEPDKL

-199 NEHDTKRVVQKVP
+199 NEHDTERVVQKVP

-221 DKSDFMNAV
+221 DKSDFINAV

-278 KENFD
+278 KEDCD
-283 YPATYKFTKSD
+283 YPATYKFSESD
-294 LLNSEKDYSASLKVI
+294 LLSNEKDYSASLKVI
-309 AVDMKEYLS
+309 AAEMKEYLA
-318 DSVDII
+318 DSVEII
-324 REILLNKCGDLSY
+324 HEILLNKDSGLSY

-347 QNNIVSFGTLTESVK
+347 QNNIVSFGTLTESIK
-362 GDNCRTVKL
+362 GEDCNTVKL
-371 LEQYLEVIYEA
+371 LEQYLEVIYKV
-382 AKCVQEPYEK
+382 AKYVQK
-392 INYKGTTGNECSEII
+392 FDGSINYEESAESKYAECDEEV
-407 KEADGSASVNDIGI
+407 KDT
-421 NKANYNKYD
+421 
-430 YLDNDGNADRILNEL
+430 
-445 EDKFASIIEAIDS
+445 FASISEAIDS

-479 RAIYKMEKST
+479 RMAYEMETAT

-506 DGSFKDEL
+506 DGSFKDEM
-514 HIETEEFMNAG
+514 HIDTEEFIKAN
-525 IAVTDYNQFDLS
+525 IPVTDYSRFDLS

-542 RIYINSPYDEYNM
+542 KIYINSAYDEYNM

-594 FNMQYYCT
+594 YNMQYYCT

-612 YVQSENTRKMYIDK
+612 YVQSENTRKVYIDK
-626 LNEWVGDD
+626 LNEWAGNEQYTD
-634 EYSEIWEQKLIVY
+634 IWEQKIDVY
-647 DENYFLYKKEET
+647 NESCEKHSEDELR
-659 ISDTDTVSYEYN
+659 DAG
-671 ISKSEEFSE
+671 SE
-680 GKPREAQN
+680 KT
-688 KKSIVWFVS
+688 IVWFVS

-706 KYIEKA
+706 RYIEKA
-712 YRNIDVFA
+712 YRNLDVFA
-720 SSKDKIK
+720 LSKDKLK
-727 VMLTSEPFIDEM
+727 VLLISEPFLDEM
-739 IKAYSEDLYKKWT
+739 IKTYSDELYKKWI
-752 GFIDEFNRI
+752 GFIDEFNRS

-767 NQDDR
+767 SQGEEK
-772 TSDEALRKADAYYG
+772 SVEALLKANAYYG
-786 DPSYICKDFIMLK
+786 DPSYICKDFILMK
-799 KPVMLMNVEV
+799 KPVMLQNVEV

>member
-1 MIKIDDSYLENE
+1 
-13 IRDGFYIPSMTKRTW
+13 
-28 AMELTVLDL
+28 MELTVLDL

-169 KISLSEHSEPDKL
+169 KISLSEQSEPDKL

-221 DKSDFMNAV
+221 DKSDFINAV

-283 YPATYKFTKSD
+283 YPATYKFSESD
-294 LLNSEKDYSASLKVI
+294 LLSNEKDYSASLKVI
-309 AVDMKEYLS
+309 AAEMKEYLA
-318 DSVDII
+318 DSVEII
-324 REILLNKCGDLSY
+324 HEILLNKDSGLSY

-347 QNNIVSFGTLTESVK
+347 QNNIVSFGTLTESIK
-362 GDNCRTVKL
+362 GEDCNTVKL
-371 LEQYLEVIYEA
+371 LEQYLEVIYKVAKYVQKFDEGISYEA
-382 AKCVQEPYEK
+382 SAESKYA
-392 INYKGTTGNECSEII
+392 ECDEGV
-407 KEADGSASVNDIGI
+407 KDT
-421 NKANYNKYD
+421 
-430 YLDNDGNADRILNEL
+430 
-445 EDKFASIIEAIDS
+445 FASISEAIDS

-479 RAIYKMEKST
+479 RMAYEMEAAT

-506 DGSFKDEL
+506 DGSFKDEM
-514 HIETEEFMNAG
+514 HIDTEEFIKAN
-525 IAVTDYNQFDLS
+525 IPVTDYSRFDLS

-542 RIYINSPYDEYNM
+542 KIYINSAYDEYNM

-594 FNMQYYCT
+594 YNMQYYCT

-612 YVQSENTRKMYIDK
+612 YVQSENTRKAYIDK
-626 LNEWVGDD
+626 LNEWVGDEQYTD
-634 EYSEIWEQKLIVY
+634 IWEQKIDVY
-647 DENYFLYKKEET
+647 EESCEEHSEDELRDAGSKKT
-659 ISDTDTVSYEYN
+659 
-671 ISKSEEFSE
+671 
-680 GKPREAQN
+680 
-688 KKSIVWFVS
+688 IVWFVS

-706 KYIEKA
+706 RYIEKA
-712 YRNIDVFA
+712 YRNLDVFA
-720 SSKDKIK
+720 LSKDKLK
-727 VMLTSEPFIDEM
+727 VLLISEPFLDEM
-739 IKAYSEDLYKKWT
+739 IKTYSDELYKKWT
-752 GFIDEFNRI
+752 GFIDEFNRS

-767 NQDDR
+767 SQVEEK
-772 TSDEALRKADAYYG
+772 SVEALLKANAYYG
-786 DPSYICKDFIMLK
+786 DPSYICKDFILMK
-799 KPVMLMNVEV
+799 KPVMLQNVEV

>member
-1 MIKIDDSYLENE
+1 
-13 IRDGFYIPSMTKRTW
+13 
-28 AMELTVLDL
+28 MELTVLDL

-97 VMSFHNNDYSWK
+97 IMSFHNNDYSWK

-169 KISLSEHSEPDKL
+169 KISLSEQSEPDKL

-221 DKSDFMNAV
+221 DKSDFINAV

-278 KENFD
+278 KEDFD
-283 YPATYKFTKSD
+283 YPATYKFSESD
-294 LLNSEKDYSASLKVI
+294 LLSNEKDYSASLKVI
-309 AVDMKEYLS
+309 AAEMKEYLA
-318 DSVDII
+318 DSVEII
-324 REILLNKCGDLSY
+324 HEILLNKDSGLSY

-347 QNNIVSFGTLTESVK
+347 QNNIVSFGTLTESIK
-362 GDNCRTVKL
+362 GEDCNTVKL
-371 LEQYLEVIYEA
+371 LEQYLEVIYKVAKYVQKFDEGISYEA
-382 AKCVQEPYEK
+382 SAESKYA
-392 INYKGTTGNECSEII
+392 ECDEEV
-407 KEADGSASVNDIGI
+407 KDT
-421 NKANYNKYD
+421 
-430 YLDNDGNADRILNEL
+430 
-445 EDKFASIIEAIDS
+445 FASISDAIDS

-479 RAIYKMEKST
+479 RMAYEMETAT

-506 DGSFKDEL
+506 DGSFKDEM
-514 HIETEEFMNAG
+514 HIDTEEFIKAN
-525 IAVTDYNQFDLS
+525 IPVTDYSRFDLS

-542 RIYINSPYDEYNM
+542 KIYINSAYDEYNM

-594 FNMQYYCT
+594 YNMQYYCT

-612 YVQSENTRKMYIDK
+612 YVQSENTRKVYIDK
-626 LNEWVGDD
+626 LNEWVGD
-634 EYSEIWEQKLIVY
+634 EKYTEIWEQKIDVY
-647 DENYFLYKKEET
+647 DESCEEHSEDELRDAGSKKT
-659 ISDTDTVSYEYN
+659 
-671 ISKSEEFSE
+671 
-680 GKPREAQN
+680 
-688 KKSIVWFVS
+688 IVWFVS

-712 YRNIDVFA
+712 YRNLDVFA
-720 SSKDKIK
+720 LSKDKLK
-727 VMLTSEPFIDEM
+727 VLLNSEPFLDEM
-739 IKAYSEDLYKKWT
+739 IKNYSDELYKKWT
-752 GFIDEFNRI
+752 GFIDEFNRS

-767 NQDDR
+767 SQVEEKSVDV
-772 TSDEALRKADAYYG
+772 LLKATAYYG
-786 DPSYICKDFIMLK
+786 DPSYICKDFILMK
-799 KPVMLMNVEV
+799 KPVMLQNVEV

>member
-1 MIKIDDSYLENE
+1 MIKIDDSYLEDE

-37 IDSICSKHNITYF
+37 IDSICLKHNITYF

-169 KISLSEHSEPDKL
+169 KISLSEQSEPDKL

-199 NEHDTKRVVQKVP
+199 NEHDTERVVQKVP

-221 DKSDFMNAV
+221 DKSDFINAV

-278 KENFD
+278 KEDFD
-283 YPATYKFTKSD
+283 YPATYKFSESD
-294 LLNSEKDYSASLKVI
+294 LLNNEKDYSASLKVI
-309 AVDMKEYLS
+309 AAEMKEYLA
-318 DSVDII
+318 DSVEII
-324 REILLNKCGDLSY
+324 HEILLNKDSGLSY

-347 QNNIVSFGTLTESVK
+347 QNNIVSFGTLTESIK
-362 GDNCRTVKL
+362 GEDCNTVKL
-371 LEQYLEVIYEA
+371 LEQYLEVIYKV
-382 AKCVQEPYEK
+382 AKYVQKFDE
-392 INYKGTTGNECSEII
+392 
-407 KEADGSASVNDIGI
+407 
-421 NKANYNKYD
+421 NKYAECD
-430 YLDNDGNADRILNEL
+430 E
-445 EDKFASIIEAIDS
+445 EVKDKFASISEAIDS

-464 SVLFLPVKAKHFSSM
+464 SVLFLPVKAKHFGSM
-479 RAIYKMEKST
+479 RMAYEMEEATS
-489 PDTDVYVMPLP
+489 DTDVYVMPLP
-500 YYYKEY
+500 YYYKKY
-506 DGSFKDEL
+506 DGSFKDEM
-514 HIETEEFMNAG
+514 HIDTEEFIKAN
-525 IAVTDYNQFDLS
+525 IPVTDYSRFDLS

-542 RIYINSPYDEYNM
+542 KIYINSAYDEYNM

-594 FNMQYYCT
+594 YNMQYYCT

-612 YVQSENTRKMYIDK
+612 YVQSENTRKAYIDK
-626 LNEWVGDD
+626 LNEWAGDEKYTD
-634 EYSEIWEQKLIVY
+634 IWEQKIDVY
-647 DENYFLYKKEET
+647 NESCEEHSEDELRDAG
-659 ISDTDTVSYEYN
+659 S
-671 ISKSEEFSE
+671 
-680 GKPREAQN
+680 

-712 YRNIDVFA
+712 YRNLDIFA
-720 SSKDKIK
+720 LSKDKLK
-727 VMLTSEPFIDEM
+727 VLLISEPFLDEM
-739 IKAYSEDLYKKWT
+739 IKTYSDELYKKWT
-752 GFIDEFNRI
+752 GFIDEFNRL

-767 NQDDR
+767 SQVEDQ
-772 TSDEALRKADAYYG
+772 SVEALLKANAYYG
-786 DPSYICKDFIMLK
+786 DPSYICKDFILMK
-799 KPVMLMNVEV
+799 KPVMLQNVEV

>member
-1 MIKIDDSYLENE
+1 
-13 IRDGFYIPSMTKRTW
+13 
-28 AMELTVLDL
+28 MELTVLDL

-169 KISLSEHSEPDKL
+169 KISLSEQSEPDKL

-221 DKSDFMNAV
+221 DKSDFINAV

-278 KENFD
+278 KEDFD
-283 YPATYKFTKSD
+283 YPATYKFSESD
-294 LLNSEKDYSASLKVI
+294 LLSNEKDYSASLKVI
-309 AVDMKEYLS
+309 AAEMKEYLA
-318 DSVDII
+318 DSVEII
-324 REILLNKCGDLSY
+324 HEILLNKDSGLSY

-347 QNNIVSFGTLTESVK
+347 QNNIVSFGTLTESIK
-362 GDNCRTVKL
+362 GEDCNTVKL
-371 LEQYLEVIYEA
+371 LEQYLEVIYKVAKYVQKFDEGISYEA
-382 AKCVQEPYEK
+382 
-392 INYKGTTGNECSEII
+392 
-407 KEADGSASVNDIGI
+407 SAE
-421 NKANYNKYD
+421 NKYAECD
-430 YLDNDGNADRILNEL
+430 EEVKDT
-445 EDKFASIIEAIDS
+445 FASISEAIDS

-479 RAIYKMEKST
+479 RMAYEMETAT

-506 DGSFKDEL
+506 DGSFKDEM
-514 HIETEEFMNAG
+514 HIDTEEFIKAN
-525 IAVTDYNQFDLS
+525 IPVTDYSRFDLS

-542 RIYINSPYDEYNM
+542 KIYINSAYDEYNM

-594 FNMQYYCT
+594 YNMQYYCT

-612 YVQSENTRKMYIDK
+612 YVQSENTRKMYIAK
-626 LNEWVGDD
+626 LNEWAGDEQYTD
-634 EYSEIWEQKLIVY
+634 IWEQKIDVY
-647 DENYFLYKKEET
+647 NESCEEHSEDELRDAGSKKT
-659 ISDTDTVSYEYN
+659 
-671 ISKSEEFSE
+671 
-680 GKPREAQN
+680 
-688 KKSIVWFVS
+688 IVWFVS

-706 KYIEKA
+706 RYIEKA
-712 YRNIDVFA
+712 YRNLDVFA
-720 SSKDKIK
+720 LSKDKLK
-727 VMLTSEPFIDEM
+727 VLLISEPFLDEM
-739 IKAYSEDLYKKWT
+739 IKTYSDELYKKWT
-752 GFIDEFNRI
+752 GFIDEFNRS

-767 NQDDR
+767 SQVEEK
-772 TSDEALRKADAYYG
+772 SVEALLKANAYYG
-786 DPSYICKDFIMLK
+786 DPSYICKDFILMK
-799 KPVMLMNVEV
+799 KPVMLQNVEV

>member
-1 MIKIDDSYLENE
+1 MIKIDDSYLEDE

-169 KISLSEHSEPDKL
+169 KISLSEQSEPDKF
-182 NKMRALYD
+182 NKMRAIYD

-199 NEHDTKRVVQKVP
+199 NEHDTERVVQKVP

-221 DKSDFMNAV
+221 DKSDFINAV

-278 KENFD
+278 KEDFD
-283 YPATYKFTKSD
+283 YPATYKFSESD
-294 LLNSEKDYSASLKVI
+294 LLSNEKDYSASLKVI
-309 AVDMKEYLS
+309 AAEMKEYLA
-318 DSVDII
+318 DSVEII
-324 REILLNKCGDLSY
+324 HEILLNKDSGLSY

-347 QNNIVSFGTLTESVK
+347 QNNIVSFGTLTESIK
-362 GDNCRTVKL
+362 GEDCNTVKL
-371 LEQYLEVIYEA
+371 LEQYLEVIYKV
-382 AKCVQEPYEK
+382 AKYVQK
-392 INYKGTTGNECSEII
+392 FDGSINYEESAESKYAECDEGV
-407 KEADGSASVNDIGI
+407 KDT
-421 NKANYNKYD
+421 
-430 YLDNDGNADRILNEL
+430 
-445 EDKFASIIEAIDS
+445 FASISEAIDS

-479 RAIYKMEKST
+479 RMAYEMEAAT

-506 DGSFKDEL
+506 DGSFKDEM
-514 HIETEEFMNAG
+514 HIDTEEFIKAN
-525 IAVTDYNQFDLS
+525 IPVTDYSRFDLS

-542 RIYINSPYDEYNM
+542 KIYINSAYDEYNM

-565 RNVKKY
+565 RIVKKY

-594 FNMQYYCT
+594 YNMQYYCT

-612 YVQSENTRKMYIDK
+612 YVQSDNTRKVYIDK
-626 LNEWVGDD
+626 LNEWVGD
-634 EYSEIWEQKLIVY
+634 EKYTEIWEQKIDVY
-647 DENYFLYKKEET
+647 NESCEEHSEDELRDAGSKKT
-659 ISDTDTVSYEYN
+659 
-671 ISKSEEFSE
+671 
-680 GKPREAQN
+680 
-688 KKSIVWFVS
+688 IVWFVS

-706 KYIEKA
+706 RYIEKA
-712 YRNIDVFA
+712 YRNLDVFA
-720 SSKDKIK
+720 LSKDKLK
-727 VMLTSEPFIDEM
+727 VLLNSEPFLDEM
-739 IKAYSEDLYKKWT
+739 IKTYSDELYKKWT
-752 GFIDEFNRI
+752 GFIDEFNRS

-767 NQDDR
+767 SQGEEK
-772 TSDEALRKADAYYG
+772 SVEALLKANAYYG
-786 DPSYICKDFIMLK
+786 DPSYICKDFILMK
-799 KPVMLMNVEV
+799 KPVMLQNVEV

>member
-1 MIKIDDSYLENE
+1 MIKIDDSYLEDE

-169 KISLSEHSEPDKL
+169 KISLSEQSEPDKL

-199 NEHDTKRVVQKVP
+199 NEHDTERVVQKVP

-221 DKSDFMNAV
+221 DKSDFINAV

-278 KENFD
+278 KEDFD
-283 YPATYKFTKSD
+283 YPATYKFSESD
-294 LLNSEKDYSASLKVI
+294 LLSNEKDYSASLKVI
-309 AVDMKEYLS
+309 AAEMKEYLA
-318 DSVDII
+318 DSVEII
-324 REILLNKCGDLSY
+324 HEILLNKDSGLSY

-347 QNNIVSFGTLTESVK
+347 QNNIVSFGTLTESIK
-362 GDNCRTVKL
+362 GEDCNTVKL
-371 LEQYLEVIYEA
+371 LEQYLEVIYKV
-382 AKCVQEPYEK
+382 AKYVQK
-392 INYKGTTGNECSEII
+392 F
-407 KEADGSASVNDIGI
+407 DG
-421 NKANYNKYD
+421 NKYAECD
-430 YLDNDGNADRILNEL
+430 E
-445 EDKFASIIEAIDS
+445 EVKDKFASISEAIDS

-479 RAIYKMEKST
+479 RMAYEMEAAT

-506 DGSFKDEL
+506 DGSFKDEM
-514 HIETEEFMNAG
+514 HIDTEEFIKAN
-525 IAVTDYNQFDLS
+525 IPVTDYSRFDLS

-542 RIYINSPYDEYNM
+542 KIYINSAYDEYNM

-594 FNMQYYCT
+594 YNMQYYCT

-612 YVQSENTRKMYIDK
+612 YVQSENTRKMYIAK
-626 LNEWVGDD
+626 LNEWVGD
-634 EYSEIWEQKLIVY
+634 EKYTEIWEQKIDVY
-647 DENYFLYKKEET
+647 DDGFEEHSEDELRDAGSKKT
-659 ISDTDTVSYEYN
+659 
-671 ISKSEEFSE
+671 
-680 GKPREAQN
+680 
-688 KKSIVWFVS
+688 IVWFVS

-706 KYIEKA
+706 RYIEKA
-712 YRNIDVFA
+712 YRNLDVFA
-720 SSKDKIK
+720 LSKDKLK
-727 VMLTSEPFIDEM
+727 VLLISEPFLDEM
-739 IKAYSEDLYKKWT
+739 IKTYSDELYKKWT
-752 GFIDEFNRI
+752 GFIDEFNRS

-767 NQDDR
+767 SQVEEK
-772 TSDEALRKADAYYG
+772 SVEALLKANAYYG
-786 DPSYICKDFIMLK
+786 DPSYICKDFIAMK
-799 KPVMLMNVEV
+799 KPVMLQNVEV

>member
-1 MIKIDDSYLENE
+1 
-13 IRDGFYIPSMTKRTW
+13 
-28 AMELTVLDL
+28 MELTVLDL

-148 DDDSIEQSRNEQV
+148 DDDSIEQFRNEQV

-169 KISLSEHSEPDKL
+169 KISLSEQSEPDKL

-221 DKSDFMNAV
+221 DKSDFINAV

-278 KENFD
+278 KEDFD
-283 YPATYKFTKSD
+283 YPATYKFSESD
-294 LLNSEKDYSASLKVI
+294 LLSNEKDYSASLKVI
-309 AVDMKEYLS
+309 AAEMKEYLA
-318 DSVDII
+318 DSVEII
-324 REILLNKCGDLSY
+324 HEILLNKDSGLSY

-347 QNNIVSFGTLTESVK
+347 QNNIVSFGTLTESIK
-362 GDNCRTVKL
+362 GEDCNTVKF
-371 LEQYLEVIYEA
+371 LEQYLEVIYKV
-382 AKCVQEPYEK
+382 AKYVQKFDE
-392 INYKGTTGNECSEII
+392 
-407 KEADGSASVNDIGI
+407 
-421 NKANYNKYD
+421 NKYAECD
-430 YLDNDGNADRILNEL
+430 EEVKDT
-445 EDKFASIIEAIDS
+445 FASISEAIDS

-479 RAIYKMEKST
+479 RMAYEMEAAT

-506 DGSFKDEL
+506 DGSFKDEM
-514 HIETEEFMNAG
+514 HIDTEEFIKAN
-525 IAVTDYNQFDLS
+525 IPVTDYSRFDLS

-542 RIYINSPYDEYNM
+542 KIYINSAYDEYNM

-594 FNMQYYCT
+594 YNMQYYCT

-612 YVQSENTRKMYIDK
+612 YVQSENTRKAYIDK
-626 LNEWVGDD
+626 LNEWVGDEKYTD
-634 EYSEIWEQKLIVY
+634 IWEQKIDVY
-647 DENYFLYKKEET
+647 NESCEKHSEDELRDAGSKKT
-659 ISDTDTVSYEYN
+659 
-671 ISKSEEFSE
+671 
-680 GKPREAQN
+680 
-688 KKSIVWFVS
+688 IVWFVS

-706 KYIEKA
+706 RYIEKA
-712 YRNIDVFA
+712 YRNLDVFA
-720 SSKDKIK
+720 LSKDKLK
-727 VMLTSEPFIDEM
+727 VLLISEPFLDEM
-739 IKAYSEDLYKKWT
+739 IKTYSDELYKKWT
-752 GFIDEFNRI
+752 GFIDEFNRS

-767 NQDDR
+767 SQVEEKSVDV
-772 TSDEALRKADAYYG
+772 LLKATAYYG
-786 DPSYICKDFIMLK
+786 DPSYICKDFILMK
-799 KPVMLMNVEV
+799 KPVMLQNVEV

>member
-1 MIKIDDSYLENE
+1 MIKIDDSYLEDE

-169 KISLSEHSEPDKL
+169 KISLSEQSEPDKL

-199 NEHDTKRVVQKVP
+199 NEHDTERVVQKVP

-221 DKSDFMNAV
+221 DKSDFINAV

-278 KENFD
+278 KEDFD
-283 YPATYKFTKSD
+283 YPATYKFSESD
-294 LLNSEKDYSASLKVI
+294 LFSNEKDYSASLKVI
-309 AVDMKEYLS
+309 AAEMKEYLA
-318 DSVDII
+318 DSVEII
-324 REILLNKCGDLSY
+324 HEILLNKDSGLSY

-347 QNNIVSFGTLTESVK
+347 QNNIVSFGTLTESIK
-362 GDNCRTVKL
+362 GEDCKTVKL
-371 LEQYLEVIYEA
+371 LEQYLEVIYKV
-382 AKCVQEPYEK
+382 AKYVQKFDE
-392 INYKGTTGNECSEII
+392 
-407 KEADGSASVNDIGI
+407 GI
-421 NKANYNKYD
+421 NHEASAENKYAECD
-430 YLDNDGNADRILNEL
+430 EGVKDT
-445 EDKFASIIEAIDS
+445 FASISEAIDS

-464 SVLFLPVKAKHFSSM
+464 SVLFLPVKAKHFGSM
-479 RAIYKMEKST
+479 RMAYEMEAAT

-506 DGSFKDEL
+506 DGSFKDEM
-514 HIETEEFMNAG
+514 HIDTEEFIKAN
-525 IAVTDYNQFDLS
+525 IPVTDYSRFDLS

-542 RIYINSPYDEYNM
+542 KIYINSAYDEYNM

-594 FNMQYYCT
+594 YNMQYYCT

-612 YVQSENTRKMYIDK
+612 YVQSENTRKAYIDK
-626 LNEWVGDD
+626 LNEWVGD
-634 EYSEIWEQKLIVY
+634 EKYTEIWEQKIDVY
-647 DENYFLYKKEET
+647 DDGFEEHSEDELRDAGSKKT
-659 ISDTDTVSYEYN
+659 
-671 ISKSEEFSE
+671 
-680 GKPREAQN
+680 
-688 KKSIVWFVS
+688 IVWFVS

-706 KYIEKA
+706 RYIEKA
-712 YRNIDVFA
+712 YRNLDVFA
-720 SSKDKIK
+720 LSKDKLK
-727 VMLTSEPFIDEM
+727 VLLISEPFLDEM
-739 IKAYSEDLYKKWT
+739 IKTYSDELYKKWT
-752 GFIDEFNRI
+752 GFIDEFNRS

-767 NQDDR
+767 SQVEDQ
-772 TSDEALRKADAYYG
+772 SVEALLKANAYYG
-786 DPSYICKDFIMLK
+786 DPSYICKDFILMK
-799 KPVMLMNVEV
+799 KPVMLQNVEV

>member
-1 MIKIDDSYLENE
+1 MIKIDDSYLEDE

-77 RNELNKFLAVAKEEL
+77 RNEFNKFLAVAKEEL

-97 VMSFHNNDYSWK
+97 IMSFHNNDYSWK

-169 KISLSEHSEPDKL
+169 KISLSEQSEPDKL

-221 DKSDFMNAV
+221 DKSDFINAV

-278 KENFD
+278 KEDFD
-283 YPATYKFTKSD
+283 YPATYKFSESD
-294 LLNSEKDYSASLKVI
+294 LLSNEKDYSASLKVI
-309 AVDMKEYLS
+309 AAEMKEYLA
-318 DSVDII
+318 DSVEII
-324 REILLNKCGDLSY
+324 HEILLNKDSGLSY

-347 QNNIVSFGTLTESVK
+347 QNNIVSFGTLTESIK
-362 GDNCRTVKL
+362 GEDCNTVKL
-371 LEQYLEVIYEA
+371 LEQYLEVIYKVAKYVQKFDEGISYEA
-382 AKCVQEPYEK
+382 SAESKYA
-392 INYKGTTGNECSEII
+392 ECDEEV
-407 KEADGSASVNDIGI
+407 KDT
-421 NKANYNKYD
+421 
-430 YLDNDGNADRILNEL
+430 
-445 EDKFASIIEAIDS
+445 FASISDAIDS

-479 RAIYKMEKST
+479 RMAYEMETAT

-506 DGSFKDEL
+506 DGSFKDEM
-514 HIETEEFMNAG
+514 HIDTEEFIKAN
-525 IAVTDYNQFDLS
+525 IPVTDYSRFDLS

-542 RIYINSPYDEYNM
+542 KIYINSPYDEYNM

-594 FNMQYYCT
+594 YNMQYYCT

-612 YVQSENTRKMYIDK
+612 YVQSENTRKMYIAK
-626 LNEWVGDD
+626 LNEWAGN
-634 EYSEIWEQKLIVY
+634 EQYTEIWEQKIDVY
-647 DENYFLYKKEET
+647 NESCEEHSEDELR
-659 ISDTDTVSYEYN
+659 DAG
-671 ISKSEEFSE
+671 SE
-680 GKPREAQN
+680 KT
-688 KKSIVWFVS
+688 IVWFVS

-706 KYIEKA
+706 RYIEKA
-712 YRNIDVFA
+712 YRNLDVFA
-720 SSKDKIK
+720 LSKDKLK
-727 VMLTSEPFIDEM
+727 VLLISEPFLDEM
-739 IKAYSEDLYKKWT
+739 IKTYSDELYKKWT
-752 GFIDEFNRI
+752 GFIDEFNRS

-767 NQDDR
+767 SQVEDQ
-772 TSDEALRKADAYYG
+772 SVEALLKAHAYYG
-786 DPSYICKDFIMLK
+786 DPSSICKDFILMK
-799 KPVMLMNVEV
+799 KPVMLQNVEV

>member
-1 MIKIDDSYLENE
+1 MIKIDDSYLEDE

-169 KISLSEHSEPDKL
+169 KISLSEQSEPDKL

-199 NEHDTKRVVQKVP
+199 NENDTKRVVQKVP

-221 DKSDFMNAV
+221 DKSDFINAV

-278 KENFD
+278 KEDFD
-283 YPATYKFTKSD
+283 YPATYKFSESD
-294 LLNSEKDYSASLKVI
+294 LLSNEKDYSASLKVI
-309 AVDMKEYLS
+309 AAEMKEYLA
-318 DSVDII
+318 DSVEII
-324 REILLNKCGDLSY
+324 HEILLNKDSGLSY

-347 QNNIVSFGTLTESVK
+347 QNNIVSFGTLTESIK
-362 GDNCRTVKL
+362 GEDCKTVKL
-371 LEQYLEVIYEA
+371 LEQYLEVIYKVAKYVQKFDEGISYEA
-382 AKCVQEPYEK
+382 SAESKYA
-392 INYKGTTGNECSEII
+392 ECDEGV
-407 KEADGSASVNDIGI
+407 KDT
-421 NKANYNKYD
+421 
-430 YLDNDGNADRILNEL
+430 
-445 EDKFASIIEAIDS
+445 FASISEAIDS

-479 RAIYKMEKST
+479 RMAYEMEATT

-506 DGSFKDEL
+506 DGSFKDEM
-514 HIETEEFMNAG
+514 HIDTEEFIKAN
-525 IAVTDYNQFDLS
+525 IPVTDYSRFDLS

-542 RIYINSPYDEYNM
+542 KIYINSAYDEYNM

-594 FNMQYYCT
+594 YNMQYYCT

-612 YVQSENTRKMYIDK
+612 YVQSENTRKVYIDK
-626 LNEWVGDD
+626 LNEWAGDEKYTD
-634 EYSEIWEQKLIVY
+634 IWEQKIDVY
-647 DENYFLYKKEET
+647 DESCEEH
-659 ISDTDTVSYEYN
+659 
-671 ISKSEEFSE
+671 SEDELRDAGSI
-680 GKPREAQN
+680 KT
-688 KKSIVWFVS
+688 IVWFVS

-712 YRNIDVFA
+712 YRNLDVFA
-720 SSKDKIK
+720 LSKDKLK
-727 VMLTSEPFIDEM
+727 VLLISEPFLDEM
-739 IKAYSEDLYKKWT
+739 IKNHSDELYKKWT
-752 GFIDEFNRI
+752 GFIDEFNRS

-767 NQDDR
+767 SQVEEKSVDV
-772 TSDEALRKADAYYG
+772 LLKATAYYG
-786 DPSYICKDFIMLK
+786 DPSYICKDFILMK
-799 KPVMLMNVEV
+799 KPVMLQNVEV

>member
-1 MIKIDDSYLENE
+1 
-13 IRDGFYIPSMTKRTW
+13 
-28 AMELTVLDL
+28 MELTVLDL

-169 KISLSEHSEPDKL
+169 KISLSEQSEPDKL

-221 DKSDFMNAV
+221 DKSDFINAV

-278 KENFD
+278 KEDFD
-283 YPATYKFTKSD
+283 YPATYKFSESD
-294 LLNSEKDYSASLKVI
+294 LLSNEKDYSASLKVI
-309 AVDMKEYLS
+309 AAEMKEYLA
-318 DSVDII
+318 DSVEII
-324 REILLNKCGDLSY
+324 HEILLNKDSGLSY

-347 QNNIVSFGTLTESVK
+347 QNNIVSFGTLTESIK
-362 GDNCRTVKL
+362 GEDCNTVKL
-371 LEQYLEVIYEA
+371 LEQYLEVIYKVAKYVQKFDEGISYEA
-382 AKCVQEPYEK
+382 SAESKYA
-392 INYKGTTGNECSEII
+392 ECDEGV
-407 KEADGSASVNDIGI
+407 KDT
-421 NKANYNKYD
+421 
-430 YLDNDGNADRILNEL
+430 
-445 EDKFASIIEAIDS
+445 FASISEAIDS

-479 RAIYKMEKST
+479 RIAYEMEAAT

-506 DGSFKDEL
+506 DGSFKDEM
-514 HIETEEFMNAG
+514 HIDTEEFIKAN
-525 IAVTDYNQFDLS
+525 IPVTDYSRFDLS

-542 RIYINSPYDEYNM
+542 KIYINSAYDEYNM

-594 FNMQYYCT
+594 YNMQYYCT

-612 YVQSENTRKMYIDK
+612 YVQSENTRKAYIDK
-626 LNEWVGDD
+626 LNEWVGDEKYTD
-634 EYSEIWEQKLIVY
+634 IWEQKIDVY
-647 DENYFLYKKEET
+647 NESCEKHSEDELRDAGSKKT
-659 ISDTDTVSYEYN
+659 
-671 ISKSEEFSE
+671 
-680 GKPREAQN
+680 
-688 KKSIVWFVS
+688 IVWFVS

-712 YRNIDVFA
+712 YRNLDVFA
-720 SSKDKIK
+720 LSKDKLK
-727 VMLTSEPFIDEM
+727 VLLNSEPFLDEM
-739 IKAYSEDLYKKWT
+739 IKNYSDELYKKWT
-752 GFIDEFNRI
+752 GFIDEFNRS

-767 NQDDR
+767 SQVEEKSVDV
-772 TSDEALRKADAYYG
+772 LLKATAYYG
-786 DPSYICKDFIMLK
+786 DPSYICKDFILMK
-799 KPVMLMNVEV
+799 KPVMLQNVEV

>member
-1 MIKIDDSYLENE
+1 
-13 IRDGFYIPSMTKRTW
+13 
-28 AMELTVLDL
+28 MELTVLDL

-123 PEYLKSHYSFPYIVA
+123 PEYLKLHYSFPYIVA

-169 KISLSEHSEPDKL
+169 KISLSEQSEPDKL

-221 DKSDFMNAV
+221 DKSDFINAV

-278 KENFD
+278 KEDFD
-283 YPATYKFTKSD
+283 YPATYKFSESD
-294 LLNSEKDYSASLKVI
+294 LLSNEKDYSASLKVI
-309 AVDMKEYLS
+309 AAEMKEYLA
-318 DSVDII
+318 DSVEII
-324 REILLNKCGDLSY
+324 HEILLNKDSGLSY

-347 QNNIVSFGTLTESVK
+347 QNNIVSFGTLTESIK
-362 GDNCRTVKL
+362 GEDCNTVKL
-371 LEQYLEVIYEA
+371 LEQYLEVIYKV
-382 AKCVQEPYEK
+382 AKYVQKFDEGISYE
-392 INYKGTTGNECSEII
+392 E
-407 KEADGSASVNDIGI
+407 SAE
-421 NKANYNKYD
+421 NKYAECD
-430 YLDNDGNADRILNEL
+430 EGVKDT
-445 EDKFASIIEAIDS
+445 FASISEAIDS

-479 RAIYKMEKST
+479 RIAYEMEAAT

-506 DGSFKDEL
+506 DGSFKDEM
-514 HIETEEFMNAG
+514 HIDTEEFIKAN
-525 IAVTDYNQFDLS
+525 IPVTDYSRFDLS

-542 RIYINSPYDEYNM
+542 KIYINSAYDEYNM

-565 RNVKKY
+565 RIVKKY

-594 FNMQYYCT
+594 YNMQYYCT

-612 YVQSENTRKMYIDK
+612 YVQSENTRKAYIDK
-626 LNEWVGDD
+626 LNEWVGDEKYTD
-634 EYSEIWEQKLIVY
+634 IWEQKIDVY
-647 DENYFLYKKEET
+647 NESCEKHSEDELRDAGSKKT
-659 ISDTDTVSYEYN
+659 
-671 ISKSEEFSE
+671 
-680 GKPREAQN
+680 
-688 KKSIVWFVS
+688 IVWFVS

-706 KYIEKA
+706 RYIEKA
-712 YRNIDVFA
+712 YRNLDVFA
-720 SSKDKIK
+720 LSKDKLK
-727 VMLTSEPFIDEM
+727 VLLNSEPFLDEM
-739 IKAYSEDLYKKWT
+739 IKTYSDELYKKWT
-752 GFIDEFNRI
+752 GFIDEFNRS

-767 NQDDR
+767 SQVEEK
-772 TSDEALRKADAYYG
+772 SVEALLKANAYYG
-786 DPSYICKDFIMLK
+786 DPSYICKDFILMK
-799 KPVMLMNVEV
+799 KPVMLQNVEV

>member
-1 MIKIDDSYLENE
+1 
-13 IRDGFYIPSMTKRTW
+13 
-28 AMELTVLDL
+28 MELTVLDL
-37 IDSICSKHNITYF
+37 IDSICQKHNITYF

-169 KISLSEHSEPDKL
+169 KISLSEQSEPDKL

-221 DKSDFMNAV
+221 DKSDYINAV

-278 KENFD
+278 KEDFD
-283 YPATYKFTKSD
+283 YPATYKFSESD
-294 LLNSEKDYSASLKVI
+294 LLSNEKDYSASLKVI
-309 AVDMKEYLS
+309 AAEMKEYLA
-318 DSVDII
+318 DSVEII
-324 REILLNKCGDLSY
+324 HEILLNKDSGLSY

-347 QNNIVSFGTLTESVK
+347 QNNIVSFGTLTESIK
-362 GDNCRTVKL
+362 GEDCNTVKL
-371 LEQYLEVIYEA
+371 LEQYLEVIYKVAKYVQKFDEGISYEA
-382 AKCVQEPYEK
+382 SAESKYA
-392 INYKGTTGNECSEII
+392 ECDEGV
-407 KEADGSASVNDIGI
+407 KDT
-421 NKANYNKYD
+421 
-430 YLDNDGNADRILNEL
+430 
-445 EDKFASIIEAIDS
+445 FASISEAIDS

-479 RAIYKMEKST
+479 RMAYEMEAAT

-506 DGSFKDEL
+506 DGSFKDEM
-514 HIETEEFMNAG
+514 HIDTEEFIKAN
-525 IAVTDYNQFDLS
+525 IPVTDYSRFDLS

-542 RIYINSPYDEYNM
+542 KIYINSAYDEYNM

-594 FNMQYYCT
+594 YNMQYYCT

-612 YVQSENTRKMYIDK
+612 YVQSENTRKVYIDK
-626 LNEWVGDD
+626 LNEWVGD
-634 EYSEIWEQKLIVY
+634 EKYTEIWEQKIDVY
-647 DENYFLYKKEET
+647 NESCEEHSEDELRDAGSKKT
-659 ISDTDTVSYEYN
+659 
-671 ISKSEEFSE
+671 
-680 GKPREAQN
+680 
-688 KKSIVWFVS
+688 IVWFVS

-706 KYIEKA
+706 RYIEKA
-712 YRNIDVFA
+712 YRNLDVFA
-720 SSKDKIK
+720 LSKDKLK
-727 VMLTSEPFIDEM
+727 VLLISEPFLDEM
-739 IKAYSEDLYKKWT
+739 IKTYSDELYKKWT
-752 GFIDEFNRI
+752 GFIDEFNRS

-767 NQDDR
+767 SQVEEK
-772 TSDEALRKADAYYG
+772 SVEALLKANAYYG
-786 DPSYICKDFIMLK
+786 DPSYICKDFILMK
-799 KPVMLMNVEV
+799 KPVMLQNVEV

>member
-1 MIKIDDSYLENE
+1 MIKIDDSYLEDE

-37 IDSICSKHNITYF
+37 IDSICQKHNITYF

-77 RNELNKFLAVAKEEL
+77 RNEFNKFLAVAKEEL

-97 VMSFHNNDYSWK
+97 IMSFHNNDYSWK

-169 KISLSEHSEPDKL
+169 KISLSEQSEPDKL

-221 DKSDFMNAV
+221 DKSDFINAV

-278 KENFD
+278 KEDFD
-283 YPATYKFTKSD
+283 YPATYKFSESD
-294 LLNSEKDYSASLKVI
+294 LLSNEKDYSASLKVI
-309 AVDMKEYLS
+309 AAEMKEYLA
-318 DSVDII
+318 DSVEII
-324 REILLNKCGDLSY
+324 HEILLNKDSGLSY

-347 QNNIVSFGTLTESVK
+347 QNNIVSFGTLTESIK
-362 GDNCRTVKL
+362 GEDCNTVKL
-371 LEQYLEVIYEA
+371 LEQYLEVIYKVAKYVQKFDEGISYEA
-382 AKCVQEPYEK
+382 SAESKYA
-392 INYKGTTGNECSEII
+392 ECDEEV
-407 KEADGSASVNDIGI
+407 KDT
-421 NKANYNKYD
+421 
-430 YLDNDGNADRILNEL
+430 
-445 EDKFASIIEAIDS
+445 FASISDAIDS

-479 RAIYKMEKST
+479 RMAYEMETAT

-506 DGSFKDEL
+506 DGSFKDEM
-514 HIETEEFMNAG
+514 HIDTEEFIKAN
-525 IAVTDYNQFDLS
+525 IPVTDYSRFDLS

-542 RIYINSPYDEYNM
+542 KIYINSAYDEYNM

-594 FNMQYYCT
+594 YNMQYYCT

-626 LNEWVGDD
+626 LNEWVGDEKYTD
-634 EYSEIWEQKLIVY
+634 IWEQKIDVY
-647 DENYFLYKKEET
+647 NESCEKHSEDELRDAGSKKT
-659 ISDTDTVSYEYN
+659 
-671 ISKSEEFSE
+671 
-680 GKPREAQN
+680 
-688 KKSIVWFVS
+688 IVWFVS

-712 YRNIDVFA
+712 YRNLDVFA
-720 SSKDKIK
+720 LSKDKLK
-727 VMLTSEPFIDEM
+727 VLLNSEPFLDEM
-739 IKAYSEDLYKKWT
+739 IKNYSDELYKKWT
-752 GFIDEFNRI
+752 GFIDEFNRS

-767 NQDDR
+767 SQVEEKSVDV
-772 TSDEALRKADAYYG
+772 LLKATAYYG
-786 DPSYICKDFIMLK
+786 DPSYICKDFILMK
-799 KPVMLMNVEV
+799 KPVMLQNVEV

>member
-1 MIKIDDSYLENE
+1 MIKIDDSYLEDE

-169 KISLSEHSEPDKL
+169 KISLSEQSEPDKL

-199 NEHDTKRVVQKVP
+199 NENDTKRVVQKVP

-221 DKSDFMNAV
+221 DKSDFINAV

-278 KENFD
+278 KEDFD
-283 YPATYKFTKSD
+283 YPATYKFSESD
-294 LLNSEKDYSASLKVI
+294 LLSNEKDYSASLKVI
-309 AVDMKEYLS
+309 AAEMKEYLA
-318 DSVDII
+318 DSVEII
-324 REILLNKCGDLSY
+324 HEILLNKDSGLSY

-347 QNNIVSFGTLTESVK
+347 QNNIVSFGTLTESIK
-362 GDNCRTVKL
+362 GEDCKTVKL
-371 LEQYLEVIYEA
+371 LEQYLEVIYKV
-382 AKCVQEPYEK
+382 AKYVQKFDEGISYE
-392 INYKGTTGNECSEII
+392 E
-407 KEADGSASVNDIGI
+407 SAE
-421 NKANYNKYD
+421 NKYAECD
-430 YLDNDGNADRILNEL
+430 EGVKDT
-445 EDKFASIIEAIDS
+445 FASISEAIDS

-479 RAIYKMEKST
+479 RMAYEMEAAT

-506 DGSFKDEL
+506 DGSFKDEM
-514 HIETEEFMNAG
+514 HIDTEEFIKAN
-525 IAVTDYNQFDLS
+525 IPVTDYSRFDLS

-542 RIYINSPYDEYNM
+542 KIYINSAYDEYNM

-594 FNMQYYCT
+594 YNMQYYCT

-612 YVQSENTRKMYIDK
+612 YVQSENTRKAYIDK
-626 LNEWVGDD
+626 LNEWVGDEKYTD
-634 EYSEIWEQKLIVY
+634 IWEQKIDVY
-647 DENYFLYKKEET
+647 NESCEKHSEDELRDAGSKKT
-659 ISDTDTVSYEYN
+659 
-671 ISKSEEFSE
+671 
-680 GKPREAQN
+680 
-688 KKSIVWFVS
+688 IVWFVS

-712 YRNIDVFA
+712 YRNLDVFA
-720 SSKDKIK
+720 LSKDKLK
-727 VMLTSEPFIDEM
+727 VLLNSEPFLDEM
-739 IKAYSEDLYKKWT
+739 IKNYSDELYKKWT
-752 GFIDEFNRI
+752 GFIDEFNRS

-767 NQDDR
+767 SQVEEK
-772 TSDEALRKADAYYG
+772 SVEALLKANAYYG
-786 DPSYICKDFIMLK
+786 DPSSICKDFILMK
-799 KPVMLMNVEV
+799 KPVMLQNVEV

>member
-1 MIKIDDSYLENE
+1 MIKIDDSYLEDE

-123 PEYLKSHYSFPYIVA
+123 PEYLKSHYYFPYIVA

-169 KISLSEHSEPDKL
+169 KISLSEQSEPDKL

-221 DKSDFMNAV
+221 DKSDFINAV

-278 KENFD
+278 KEDFD
-283 YPATYKFTKSD
+283 YPATYKFSESD
-294 LLNSEKDYSASLKVI
+294 LLSNEKDYSASLKVI
-309 AVDMKEYLS
+309 AAEMKEYLA
-318 DSVDII
+318 DSVEII
-324 REILLNKCGDLSY
+324 HEILLNKDSGLSY

-347 QNNIVSFGTLTESVK
+347 QNNIVSFGTLTESIK
-362 GDNCRTVKL
+362 GEDCNTVKL
-371 LEQYLEVIYEA
+371 LEQYLEVIYKVAKYVQKFDEGISYEA
-382 AKCVQEPYEK
+382 SAESKYA
-392 INYKGTTGNECSEII
+392 ECDEEV
-407 KEADGSASVNDIGI
+407 KDT
-421 NKANYNKYD
+421 
-430 YLDNDGNADRILNEL
+430 
-445 EDKFASIIEAIDS
+445 FASISEAIDS

-479 RAIYKMEKST
+479 RMAYEMEAAT

-506 DGSFKDEL
+506 DGSFKDEM
-514 HIETEEFMNAG
+514 HIDTEEFIKAN
-525 IAVTDYNQFDLS
+525 IPVTDYSRFDLS

-542 RIYINSPYDEYNM
+542 KIYINSAYDEYNM

-594 FNMQYYCT
+594 YNMQYYCT

-612 YVQSENTRKMYIDK
+612 YVQSENTRKVYIDK
-626 LNEWVGDD
+626 LNEWVGDEKYTD
-634 EYSEIWEQKLIVY
+634 IWEQKIDVY
-647 DENYFLYKKEET
+647 NESCEEHSEDELRDEGSKKT
-659 ISDTDTVSYEYN
+659 
-671 ISKSEEFSE
+671 
-680 GKPREAQN
+680 
-688 KKSIVWFVS
+688 IVWFVS

-712 YRNIDVFA
+712 YRNLDVFA
-720 SSKDKIK
+720 LSKDKLK
-727 VMLTSEPFIDEM
+727 VLLISEPFLDEM
-739 IKAYSEDLYKKWT
+739 IKTYSDELYKKWT
-752 GFIDEFNRI
+752 GFIDEFNRS

-767 NQDDR
+767 SQVEDQ
-772 TSDEALRKADAYYG
+772 SVEALLKANAYYG
-786 DPSYICKDFIMLK
+786 DPSYICKDFILMK
-799 KPVMLMNVEV
+799 KPVMLQNVEV

>member
-1 MIKIDDSYLENE
+1 MIKIDDSYLEDE

-28 AMELTVLDL
+28 AVELTVLDL
-37 IDSICSKHNITYF
+37 IDSICSRHNITYF

-169 KISLSEHSEPDKL
+169 KISLSEQSEPDKL

-199 NEHDTKRVVQKVP
+199 NEHDTERVVQKVP

-221 DKSDFMNAV
+221 DKSDFINAV

-278 KENFD
+278 KEDFD
-283 YPATYKFTKSD
+283 YPATYKFSESD
-294 LLNSEKDYSASLKVI
+294 LLSNEKDYSASLKVI
-309 AVDMKEYLS
+309 AAEMKEYLA
-318 DSVDII
+318 DSVEII
-324 REILLNKCGDLSY
+324 HEILLNKDSGLSY

-347 QNNIVSFGTLTESVK
+347 QNNIVSFGTLTESIK
-362 GDNCRTVKL
+362 GEDCNTVKL
-371 LEQYLEVIYEA
+371 LEQYLEVIYKV
-382 AKCVQEPYEK
+382 AKYVQKFDES
-392 INYKGTTGNECSEII
+392 INYEESAESKYAECDEEV
-407 KEADGSASVNDIGI
+407 KDT
-421 NKANYNKYD
+421 
-430 YLDNDGNADRILNEL
+430 
-445 EDKFASIIEAIDS
+445 FASISEAIDS

-464 SVLFLPVKAKHFSSM
+464 SVLFLPVKAKHFGSM
-479 RAIYKMEKST
+479 RMAYEMEAAT

-506 DGSFKDEL
+506 DGSFKDEM
-514 HIETEEFMNAG
+514 HIDTEEFIKAN
-525 IAVTDYNQFDLS
+525 IPVTDYSRFDLS

-542 RIYINSPYDEYNM
+542 KIYINSAYDEYNM

-565 RNVKKY
+565 RIVKKY

-594 FNMQYYCT
+594 YNMQYYCT

-612 YVQSENTRKMYIDK
+612 YVQSENTRKVYIDK
-626 LNEWVGDD
+626 LNEWAGDEKYTD
-634 EYSEIWEQKLIVY
+634 IWEQKIDVY
-647 DENYFLYKKEET
+647 DESCEEHSEDELRDAGSKKT
-659 ISDTDTVSYEYN
+659 
-671 ISKSEEFSE
+671 
-680 GKPREAQN
+680 
-688 KKSIVWFVS
+688 IVWFVS

-712 YRNIDVFA
+712 YRNLDVFA
-720 SSKDKIK
+720 LSKDKLK
-727 VMLTSEPFIDEM
+727 VLLISEPFLDEM
-739 IKAYSEDLYKKWT
+739 IKTYSDELYKKWT
-752 GFIDEFNRI
+752 GFIDEFNRS

-767 NQDDR
+767 SQVEDQ
-772 TSDEALRKADAYYG
+772 SVEALLNANAYYG
-786 DPSYICKDFIMLK
+786 DPSYICKDFIAMK
-799 KPVMLMNVEV
+799 KPVMLQNVEV

>member
-1 MIKIDDSYLENE
+1 
-13 IRDGFYIPSMTKRTW
+13 
-28 AMELTVLDL
+28 
-37 IDSICSKHNITYF
+37 
-50 ADWGTYLGAIR
+50 
-61 HKGFVP
+61 
-67 WDDDLDICMH
+67 MH

-169 KISLSEHSEPDKL
+169 KISLSEQSEPDKL

-221 DKSDFMNAV
+221 DKSDFINAV

-278 KENFD
+278 KEDFD
-283 YPATYKFTKSD
+283 YPATYKFSESD
-294 LLNSEKDYSASLKVI
+294 LLSDEKDYSASLKVI
-309 AVDMKEYLS
+309 AAEMKEYLA
-318 DSVDII
+318 DSVEII
-324 REILLNKCGDLSY
+324 HEILLNKDSGLSY

-347 QNNIVSFGTLTESVK
+347 QNNIVSFGTLTESIK
-362 GDNCRTVKL
+362 GEDCNTVKL
-371 LEQYLEVIYEA
+371 LEQYLEVIYKVAKYVQKFDEGISYEA
-382 AKCVQEPYEK
+382 SAESKYA
-392 INYKGTTGNECSEII
+392 ECDEGV
-407 KEADGSASVNDIGI
+407 KDT
-421 NKANYNKYD
+421 
-430 YLDNDGNADRILNEL
+430 
-445 EDKFASIIEAIDS
+445 FASISEAIDS

-479 RAIYKMEKST
+479 RMAYEMEAAT

-506 DGSFKDEL
+506 DGSFKDEM
-514 HIETEEFMNAG
+514 HIDTEEFIKAN
-525 IAVTDYNQFDLS
+525 IPVTDYSRFDLS

-542 RIYINSPYDEYNM
+542 KIYINSAYDEYNM

-594 FNMQYYCT
+594 YNMQYYCT

-612 YVQSENTRKMYIDK
+612 YVQSENTRKAYIDK
-626 LNEWVGDD
+626 LNEWVGDEKYTD
-634 EYSEIWEQKLIVY
+634 IWEQKIDVY
-647 DENYFLYKKEET
+647 NESCEKHSEDELRDAGSKKT
-659 ISDTDTVSYEYN
+659 
-671 ISKSEEFSE
+671 
-680 GKPREAQN
+680 
-688 KKSIVWFVS
+688 IVWFVS

-712 YRNIDVFA
+712 YRNLDVFA
-720 SSKDKIK
+720 LSKDKLK
-727 VMLTSEPFIDEM
+727 VLLISEPFLDEM
-739 IKAYSEDLYKKWT
+739 IKTYSNELYKKWI
-752 GFIDEFNRI
+752 GFIDEFNRS

-767 NQDDR
+767 SQVEDQ
-772 TSDEALRKADAYYG
+772 SVEALLKANAYYG
-786 DPSYICKDFIMLK
+786 DPSSICKDFILMK
-799 KPVMLMNVEV
+799 KPVMLQNVEV

>member
-1 MIKIDDSYLENE
+1 
-13 IRDGFYIPSMTKRTW
+13 
-28 AMELTVLDL
+28 MELTVLDL
-37 IDSICSKHNITYF
+37 IDLICSKYNITYF

-169 KISLSEHSEPDKL
+169 KISLSEQSEPDKL

-199 NEHDTKRVVQKVP
+199 NEHDTERVVQKVP

-221 DKSDFMNAV
+221 DKSDFINAV

-251 KYGNFMNIVFGGGG
+251 KYGNFMNIVYGGGG
-265 HNYPYYIGQKKAL
+265 HNYPYYIGQKRAL
-278 KENFD
+278 KEDFD
-283 YPATYKFTKSD
+283 YPATYKFSESD
-294 LLNSEKDYSASLKVI
+294 LLSNEKDYSASLKVI
-309 AVDMKEYLS
+309 AAEMKEYLA
-318 DSVDII
+318 DSVEII
-324 REILLNKCGDLSY
+324 HEILLNKDSGLSY

-347 QNNIVSFGTLTESVK
+347 QNNIVSFGTLTESIK
-362 GDNCRTVKL
+362 GEDCNTVKF
-371 LEQYLEVIYEA
+371 LEQYLEVIYKV
-382 AKCVQEPYEK
+382 AKYVQKFDE
-392 INYKGTTGNECSEII
+392 
-407 KEADGSASVNDIGI
+407 
-421 NKANYNKYD
+421 NKYAECD
-430 YLDNDGNADRILNEL
+430 EEVKDT
-445 EDKFASIIEAIDS
+445 FASISEAIDS

-479 RAIYKMEKST
+479 RMAYEMEAAT

-506 DGSFKDEL
+506 DGSFKDEI
-514 HIETEEFMNAG
+514 HIDTEEFIKAN
-525 IAVTDYNQFDLS
+525 IPVTDYSRFDLS

-542 RIYINSPYDEYNM
+542 KIYINSAYDEYNM

-594 FNMQYYCT
+594 YNMQYYCT

-612 YVQSENTRKMYIDK
+612 YVQSENTRKVYIDK
-626 LNEWVGDD
+626 LNEWVGD
-634 EYSEIWEQKLIVY
+634 EKYTEIWEQKIDVY
-647 DENYFLYKKEET
+647 NESCEEHSEDELRDAGSKKT
-659 ISDTDTVSYEYN
+659 
-671 ISKSEEFSE
+671 
-680 GKPREAQN
+680 
-688 KKSIVWFVS
+688 IVWFVS

-706 KYIEKA
+706 RYIEKA
-712 YRNIDVFA
+712 YRNLDVFA
-720 SSKDKIK
+720 LSKDKLK
-727 VMLTSEPFIDEM
+727 VLLISEPFLDEM
-739 IKAYSEDLYKKWT
+739 IKTYSDELYKKWT
-752 GFIDEFNRI
+752 GFIDEFNRS

-767 NQDDR
+767 SQVEDQ
-772 TSDEALRKADAYYG
+772 SVEALLKANAYYG
-786 DPSYICKDFIMLK
+786 DPSYICKDFILMK
-799 KPVMLMNVEV
+799 KPVMLQNVEV

>member
-1 MIKIDDSYLENE
+1 
-13 IRDGFYIPSMTKRTW
+13 
-28 AMELTVLDL
+28 MELTVLDL

-169 KISLSEHSEPDKL
+169 KISLSEQSEPDKF
-182 NKMRALYD
+182 NKMRTIYD

-199 NEHDTKRVVQKVP
+199 NENDTERVVQKVP

-221 DKSDFMNAV
+221 DKSDFINAV

-251 KYGNFMNIVFGGGG
+251 KYGNFMNIVYGGGG

-278 KENFD
+278 KEDFD
-283 YPATYKFTKSD
+283 YPATYKFSESD
-294 LLNSEKDYSASLKVI
+294 LLSNEKDYSASLKVI
-309 AVDMKEYLS
+309 AAEVKEYLA
-318 DSVDII
+318 DSVEII
-324 REILLNKCGDLSY
+324 HEILLNKDSGLSY

-347 QNNIVSFGTLTESVK
+347 QNNIVSFGTLTESIK
-362 GDNCRTVKL
+362 GEDCNTVKL
-371 LEQYLEVIYEA
+371 LEQYLEVIYKVAKYVQKFDEGISYEA
-382 AKCVQEPYEK
+382 SAESKYA
-392 INYKGTTGNECSEII
+392 ECDEGV
-407 KEADGSASVNDIGI
+407 KDT
-421 NKANYNKYD
+421 
-430 YLDNDGNADRILNEL
+430 
-445 EDKFASIIEAIDS
+445 FASISEAIDS
-458 EIVNRR
+458 EMVNRR

-479 RAIYKMEKST
+479 RMAYETEAAT

-506 DGSFKDEL
+506 DGSFKDEM
-514 HIETEEFMNAG
+514 HIDTEEFIKAD
-525 IAVTDYNQFDLS
+525 IPVTDYSRFDLS

-542 RIYINSPYDEYNM
+542 KIYINSAYDEYNM

-585 FDRANYPCW
+585 FDHANYPCW
-594 FNMQYYCT
+594 YNMQYYCT

-612 YVQSENTRKMYIDK
+612 YVQSENTRKAYIDK
-626 LNEWVGDD
+626 LNEWVGDEKYTD
-634 EYSEIWEQKLIVY
+634 IWGQKIDVY
-647 DENYFLYKKEET
+647 DDGFEEHSENELRDAGSKKT
-659 ISDTDTVSYEYN
+659 
-671 ISKSEEFSE
+671 
-680 GKPREAQN
+680 
-688 KKSIVWFVS
+688 IVWFVS

-706 KYIEKA
+706 RYIEKA
-712 YRNIDVFA
+712 YRNLDVFA
-720 SSKDKIK
+720 LSKDKLK
-727 VMLTSEPFIDEM
+727 VLLISEPFLDEM
-739 IKAYSEDLYKKWT
+739 IKNYSVELYKKWT
-752 GFIDEFNRI
+752 GFIDEFNRS

-767 NQDDR
+767 SQVEDQ
-772 TSDEALRKADAYYG
+772 SVEALLKANAYYG
-786 DPSYICKDFIMLK
+786 DPSYICKDFILMK
-799 KPVMLMNVEV
+799 KPVMLQNVEV

>member
-1 MIKIDDSYLENE
+1 MIKIDDSYLEDE

-123 PEYLKSHYSFPYIVA
+123 PEYLKTHYSFPYIVA

-169 KISLSEHSEPDKL
+169 KISLSEQSEPDKY
-182 NKMRALYD
+182 NKMRVLYD

-199 NEHDTKRVVQKVP
+199 NEHDTERVVQKVP

-221 DKSDFMNAV
+221 DKSDFINAV

-278 KENFD
+278 KEDFD
-283 YPATYKFTKSD
+283 YPATYKFSESD
-294 LLNSEKDYSASLKVI
+294 LLSNEKDYSASLKVI
-309 AVDMKEYLS
+309 AAEMKEYLA
-318 DSVDII
+318 DSVEII
-324 REILLNKCGDLSY
+324 HEILLNKDSGLSY

-347 QNNIVSFGTLTESVK
+347 QNNIVSFGTLTESIK
-362 GDNCRTVKL
+362 GEDCNTVKL
-371 LEQYLEVIYEA
+371 LEQYLEVIYKVAKYVQKFDEGISYEA
-382 AKCVQEPYEK
+382 SAESKYA
-392 INYKGTTGNECSEII
+392 ECDEGV
-407 KEADGSASVNDIGI
+407 KDT
-421 NKANYNKYD
+421 
-430 YLDNDGNADRILNEL
+430 
-445 EDKFASIIEAIDS
+445 FASISEAIDS

-464 SVLFLPVKAKHFSSM
+464 SVLFLPVKAKHFGSM
-479 RAIYKMEKST
+479 RVAYEMEAAT

-506 DGSFKDEL
+506 DGSFKDEM
-514 HIETEEFMNAG
+514 HIDTEEFIKAN
-525 IAVTDYNQFDLS
+525 IPVTDYSRFDLS

-542 RIYINSPYDEYNM
+542 KIYINSAYDEYNM

-585 FDRANYPCW
+585 FDRTNYPCW
-594 FNMQYYCT
+594 YNMQYYCT

-612 YVQSENTRKMYIDK
+612 YVQSENTRKAYIDK
-626 LNEWVGDD
+626 LNEWVGDEKYTD
-634 EYSEIWEQKLIVY
+634 IWEQKIDVY
-647 DENYFLYKKEET
+647 NESCEEHSEDELRDAGSKKT
-659 ISDTDTVSYEYN
+659 
-671 ISKSEEFSE
+671 
-680 GKPREAQN
+680 
-688 KKSIVWFVS
+688 IVWFVS

-712 YRNIDVFA
+712 YRNLDVFA
-720 SSKDKIK
+720 LSKDKLK
-727 VMLTSEPFIDEM
+727 VLLISEPFLDEM
-739 IKAYSEDLYKKWT
+739 IKTYSDELYKKWT
-752 GFIDEFNRI
+752 GFIDEFNKS
-761 GIGEVV
+761 GVGEVV
-767 NQDDR
+767 SQVEDQ
-772 TSDEALRKADAYYG
+772 SVEALLKANAYYG
-786 DPSYICKDFIMLK
+786 DPSYICKDFIAMK
-799 KPVMLMNVEV
+799 KPVMLQNVEV